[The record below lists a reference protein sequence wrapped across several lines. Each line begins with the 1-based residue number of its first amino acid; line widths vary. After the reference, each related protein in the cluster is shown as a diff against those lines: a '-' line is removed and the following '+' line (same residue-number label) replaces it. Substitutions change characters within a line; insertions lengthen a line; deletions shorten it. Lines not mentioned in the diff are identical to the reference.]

1 MAKVNIGNKVNFD
14 VGTPMSVGT
23 DVRVGNMST
32 LDYVLAR
39 RAQLREQILK
49 EEEAARQ
56 TQEDADAEAEK
67 TAEAIKEEVSKP
79 KTDNQKE
86 PEVKPDSERSTNV
99 VKDDSSNLIT
109 RDANGF
115 LKVKSVKT
123 LDELNTN
130 ASAVVKSLYNDYL
143 LGKISAQQFAWSA
156 KDLVREQEKK
166 SLLSDYNAKLFGVDD
181 GKKRSNPYRDA
192 LKSVINDINDNN
204 SKLASSPGASLENA
218 NLVAQNDALISAI
231 TPLTRSNSI
240 GGTPVTAD
248 RRQEAKAAVDD
259 LNATADSIANQIGEI
274 SDAYGFE
281 GQDFQ
286 EYSNALLQRDNEGK
300 TVVDR
305 IAEAEQT
312 IGQLRSGTYVGE
324 NGARLTNAEA
334 RIAADDMQKNVDSM
348 KQNLISSLPKFGSY
362 ENIVKFTREASSIAD
377 AKNAAK
383 KKADAY
389 GAEYA
394 DVFADDAE
402 TQYRSDVENPYAK
415 NLLAYAS
422 TMSATDPGLAIEAS
436 MQQARVAAQ
445 EKKQINPYIT
455 QLFGKHKSA
464 ALSKYFDIRVTR
476 ATLEREKKR
485 VLNEK
490 AANDERRWEQYKKV
504 YGEDGILPEST
515 RKFIASHYDFEAD
528 DQDKAVAQSE
538 LDATYTIG
546 ESLDR
551 QLEYLDKAL
560 ILTDD
565 SGRLAKTFAG
575 LKNYGFDHWTTR
587 LGEILLVGAPKYWD
601 EGIGDILRKQKR
613 GELLTENEKLALK
626 SVYDKQRLEYF
637 TPVLKEQGD
646 VDMDSWSN
654 PYTQGAAGIEM
665 AGFALPIMAENW
677 LARGATKVFQL
688 LGRYGSA
695 MVGNLGKAGKAAG
708 YTLEGVSTVGEY
720 GSRLM
725 SGEMYDK
732 LSSITYKALTRSGK
746 IKNDALRRA
755 VAVTSG
761 SIGKASS
768 IAAGGY
774 VEMNTIGRGMWKQN
788 FNNWEAGMMSAKT
801 LDDGTVE
808 YSNTYF
814 TDADGNAID
823 TVEEAERAADL
834 ETFGEYASERTGF
847 MFDGLLGA
855 ASRKIGLSRLVPGIL
870 GDISRKLT
878 KLSGG
883 TVSSIPGEFL
893 EEVSNNIF
901 QAAVGMNDWES
912 VVDGSQNLNT
922 FMHLAIA
929 MLQQQAFTGVIGGMY
944 NFGATKVKTA
954 RQLSQSR
961 DILREQYMKAHEG
974 VETAAKDFE
983 ALLPKLNDML
993 KSSIQN
999 NSMLSSDERIADI
1012 NGSNNLFGT
1021 KEMLDLFG
1029 LNKSPEGYTNRDR
1042 VLLGA
1047 ISQYAGIYAL
1057 GHMTK
1062 SAIANN
1068 IVNNLSNIKG
1078 RSYNQIISSMGG
1090 WLTKKDDETNHT
1102 LMIRDENGVEINTG
1116 IRFNV
1121 DENGD
1126 ATPVN
1131 SDDMKHGINFNM
1143 ASAFLNRGEKGSMS
1157 IDRNLSDKSKKKLE
1171 LLRSFFVL
1179 QRNALVKNA
1188 FIYQTLAETGRLD
1201 GVLGKVDD
1209 DVKSNTVGKLRAKIS
1224 NFFGG
1229 SYEKLNKFDD
1239 QTWVDTSAADR
1250 DLLRKMPSE
1259 IEYAR
1264 RFASSSAMAMNS
1276 DRFNRIFKLLGAE
1289 SDFEKKAVVAN
1300 IFANDR
1306 LKQAN
1311 ESNMFVARTGM
1322 FDALSNDKATTDR
1335 LDSIIDSIMDDI
1347 SIAKS
1352 SGVISE
1358 ADKVKLFG
1366 LGLKLES
1373 EYNAKKL
1380 RRVLLSTMVDR
1391 LIAQQLKRNH
1401 ASISGFTDGIEN
1413 VLNSKI
1419 TNLSAIL
1426 EAEGFDGMSLV
1437 SSDIDKMLDSSI
1449 NNAVRK
1455 QFNDVTL
1462 KDHAANFIN
1471 SYINNLIISGKVSR
1485 DKEINKILDNIYKA
1499 GFITDADISGFAFG
1513 NFSVL
1518 SELERRNG
1526 SNAATLLNDL
1536 KRELNFNISEHPNID
1551 FTELYTEL
1559 INNMIG
1565 DNLGL
1570 NRDSVIKA
1578 LNDVDLSK
1586 LGNDA
1591 AMLIE
1596 LVREELKLD
1605 NNRAIAPIDAYIK
1618 NTGDLIDQ
1626 IKAEH
1631 DKRRLDVL
1639 NKMVRQATRFSNTLQ
1654 FELFDEPEHV
1664 EEEEVV
1670 GSAEDGE
1677 SEAKGLEEKAPA
1689 ETIEETPA
1697 ETTEEQPVEE
1707 VQEEEVS
1714 VDEEAEEPVKN
1725 PGEEST
1731 EEPGDGE
1738 TEESNEDLEAVQ
1750 FATELNEIAS
1760 SITSD
1765 AIENPDFVDGII
1777 DQMFDLIAS
1786 MPESANNAFSRI
1798 RNKLE
1803 EAGAD
1808 ITAFNGAVFARS
1820 QKDSIDIPMLT
1831 NEFAA
1836 QVDLSEKFS
1845 EADVKKSHLST
1856 FLYYTTETKG
1866 AFFSYFGKD
1875 GVHTNDGRIKYHLR
1889 VGGRDANIKDIED
1902 TLSSISEALSELE
1915 SATKDDI
1922 DGIIGRLRDLSI
1934 IISIDIE
1941 ILDGGRFVK
1950 CGSLFG
1956 NEVIE
1961 SVKETSEKNGTESP
1975 VMRFMEDR
1983 DEIINLARSRESLL
1997 SNILQLNQANPG
2009 TDVLK
2014 VVSPASINAYFPRE
2028 DVEKTS
2034 STDKNSP
2041 LNLKNNANLTT
2052 SNVYMVSST
2061 SDGITTLKS
2070 INKENT
2076 TSVESDSLG
2085 QSEFVYVRG
2094 NSNTVGSGDVIAFQG
2109 SNIGRL
2115 NNVATTDSAYD
2126 FVRFIYMN
2134 MYDSDGK
2141 VRSESHMKE
2150 FFEYLNRFILTE
2162 NLHAVS
2168 NGINIGALRSLRDA
2182 AVSANKDFVTI
2193 NDTKVSIDK
2202 INEAL
2207 SNFEYNTSIYIS
2219 ATKDGMSISLKY
2231 IDGNRELQTVTR
2243 NFAANDFVGD
2253 NARLSNAE
2261 SDDNNKYLD
2270 ILDTIYKHFAIN
2282 LNKANFDSDITVDQ
2296 IAKFTGDENVVGIT
2310 NGEIDEFNFIPGVV
2324 TLSAN
2329 VKDGR
2334 INVANAMQGSG
2345 AFICGSTIDENGNV
2359 KTQDNPRVYLTGAK
2373 LSVDLGNV
2381 IPTTSKRRNDDEEF
2395 DKGKSTQ
2402 VGSSTQSIEYS
2413 SEQEQ
2418 VIASIK
2424 ETEANSTLDHNDK
2437 SRVHVTGL
2445 VAGKAESTNDAASGF
2460 SGADAAVGT
2469 ICDSLYRE
2477 AFAGLKKDGS
2487 IKVDGLFEIKADGTV
2502 VLDSD
2507 GFNIDKL
2514 FSEGDRTITGQYSI
2528 DPETLEEFAA
2538 KPRREQIKGFVK
2550 FLVSNYIVY
2559 YKSGSSDPQNPIK
2572 LDKFTTDSAATEGSV
2587 NTAIEYA
2594 ESYIV
2599 DMARQIFSDVKSL
2612 NIEPGDIVRTVE
2624 SRSVNGV
2631 LMVDG
2636 RENFYDGP
2644 KVALELLSS
2653 ADGRFPDMRVQG
2665 ELDMEIVKKNGH
2677 VIIVDFKKYNPSN
2690 REPLENACAPKGKY
2704 NNQLNVYRL
2713 GRERTNGANV
2723 DSTYVMGIPVAPLGD
2738 NLFTFVPS
2746 NDNLFKINKVD
2757 PEVKLENGD
2766 KFIITN
2772 DGVIPSDGTP
2782 GQNNNQATTVGENK
2796 DPFRGIKNIGRLRHK
2811 VDDGLPYDPVDKSI
2825 IKVDAFG
2832 RKYIEIS
2839 DVMNAIRSADT
2850 LSYAILKTIV
2860 DKAKSNGVDA
2870 VYVTDIMNSFG
2881 ETRTIVIDGRPSSRI
2896 SIDRTT
2902 LDNKKRFAT
2911 TLLHEMIHAS
2921 LSGFVVRPMDN
2932 KMKSLY
2938 DDFLEYSASSNSSK
2952 ATALR
2957 IIVTDFEE
2965 FMAEIGNDA
2974 SIYDF
2979 VKWRRNNNLKKKGV
2993 PDVVINIYNKLLDLI
3008 DKITSFLGLGSVS
3021 TKRTKR
3027 IVFNE
3032 IMKYISNRD
3041 NNSAIEGA
3049 SDGTTIRSRANTSS
3063 EWDAIVLGD
3072 GIANSIKRIIA
3083 NGNVDSLSGQDKY
3096 AVVFFASLLSSYRTK
3111 AGIYYLAKEM
3121 RALNAKING
3130 NSLNKEDVRAIIKL
3144 FDTYLTINYPAE
3156 YKASSEINER
3166 LSKIIRSLSESN
3178 NGKIDE
3184 EALLNTII
3192 TTSRHTKGGDKL
3204 MDAFNEFIA
3213 AMESISKITSGADQ
3227 DVNAR
3232 INGLINDINRGYVD
3246 GIVSINKGIS
3256 IVSKIYD
3263 VNGDSNMQPSS
3274 IHDLVTSA
3282 IGGDY
3287 SALRHI
3293 KTRSEAVAAIKSICA
3308 PIVKI
3313 LFYNNES
3320 TKIRLDFISHFI
3332 NEKLETIL
3340 YDVTTSGE
3348 EYDVNSIRILENLSD
3363 LKRLID
3369 SGDSFIIDVVKD
3381 AVDEMSKALEVSN
3394 DKRVANSL
3402 DDIIQYKEE
3411 DIPALQSMSDRL
3423 KIILSTTPAIEVA
3436 NGKYRFK
3443 RNKDTDFIEA
3453 SDLELVY
3460 RCLVNRVGGFSRMS
3474 EFVGKLIDGIN
3485 STNNNDE
3492 RCILIGILMMIGNS
3506 TVYDSLDNSIKK
3518 AINDKLSED
3527 VIANL
3532 YKYYVAISSSSRLND
3547 QHIALL
3553 LNFMNREKLVSINTT
3568 ISNKRNNGVVV
3579 ESNHKQSTDE
3589 ASAIMKSINNNV
3601 LHSILTKLEIDGY
3614 DPTNADDYEKI
3625 VNEVDAIHGMVPKN
3639 RDISISNLIEVIDTL
3654 GLSFL
3659 DTDGVNAN
3667 DVRSL
3672 INLTLESLKSAL
3684 VFDRIIAANGL
3695 YTESDGTAV
3704 TALTPMYSNNITRY
3718 DEVPTTVN
3726 IKNTRNEYNKVST
3739 KARNVVKSI
3748 SNSRLMYFE
3757 AVTLNANGDRIQ
3769 LDKPS
3774 NFVESKLKKA
3784 KKDADYRGC
3793 QFTDN
3798 YGKRVTANSI
3808 VAFDDQ
3814 MIVAH
3819 IGTVSDTRSGS
3830 TTNGNDYNKR
3840 NAIDLICSKF
3850 RALLDGAIP
3859 LPTMSS
3865 NGFGEVICS
3874 KHITS
3879 VADGRKNWINGLFN
3893 VSGDDITLTN
3903 AAYNELANRALVE
3916 ITQAESAVA
3925 DINEL
3930 LNSGNEDDI
3939 NNRIDR
3945 LQKVYHH
3952 NGVII
3957 KNNKVTDIKFG
3968 NGVKLPRFGT
3978 TSTLVKSDRI
3988 VNGKTQVFYP
3998 DVLIDF
4004 NAVISDIISAE
4015 NVEPSNKIQALLA
4028 VYKISRAV
4036 YDGSICNKAVQ
4047 EDVRDAMN
4055 RIGEFA
4061 NKSNLEYAIGV
4072 ISQTTLEPMELKRYI
4087 FKGMLRN
4094 LRANSKDMLK
4104 RYGIINEDGDVR
4116 EILPGVRWFDP
4127 NDTQTAEETYTHIN
4141 QNNLD
4146 DYLYLIEALNLIG
4159 TVDFENF
4166 FSTPLS
4172 LFKDPVDQTKRYQ
4185 SLMST
4190 GTEPVVIEF
4199 DHTAGNDNV
4208 SNDTAKDLSSLDF
4221 TYASI
4226 SDIKVGEREDGDN
4239 NLISVGNEKI
4249 GMRAMFR
4256 EYAENLYAESK
4267 FDGETQEERDRL
4279 KNKAIDDFV
4288 KLRMDAICGNRSI
4301 ASSDGACFI
4310 TMNGLRKYLKKEGRW
4325 TGEQIDKFFEAVKK
4339 GNEFSDPEI
4348 KEMYVNIVL
4357 SPMKLVYVGDRYEY
4371 ESGQTGSQ
4379 DESAIVYKNPS
4390 STKTKILKMAVFPLL
4405 PSMCKEGSVGR
4416 RIAEMADKAGI
4427 EIIGDSEIEKAGGT
4441 RPADVFEVNKDDKN
4455 IITEKTD
4462 GTGLRLQRIRAQF
4475 LRRQLET
4482 NPHEDDERKLGTQ
4495 MMLMIL
4501 ADLAGVE
4508 IKTSDGTIKPG
4519 SEVRNGV
4526 LRKIGDL
4533 ADTEMKRML
4542 DRWIIYDHGVPHIS
4556 TNTLK
4561 EILRSTAIE
4570 HQLGQDIMQQIRR
4583 IGEDNAVPLSALVN
4597 SALFQSKLMAIA
4609 RDSVQ
4614 SITSNG
4620 GAFIQ
4625 VPQTLFRKIGESA
4638 DRLKLVNKHNAME
4651 CIVSVNAFRS
4661 ILESVDWDA
4670 WRESKGRDKSGR
4682 PYSINEAREFLM
4694 ENNLIGEN
4702 AKANAVGYRIPTQSK
4717 ASTLA
4722 ISVKDIVGSE
4732 CGDII
4737 VLPDGYIAI
4746 TGSDFDIDKLYFAIK
4761 SYNVTKDKDGNQV
4774 VIDVD
4779 SRVRYIEGRMAELRR
4794 NLGMEQYSD
4803 SSNEI
4808 NREINELNRE
4818 LLSLRSKQIASSI
4831 LEDYID
4837 VLTSSSQFVDTHTTI
4852 DSGSMIFKQKTSGL
4866 IDRLKVSYSG
4876 VRRSVTSSKD
4886 DDGND
4891 VKKDI
4896 LLYHNSIA
4904 YQVNKKLENAGAKYG
4919 IGPFAKASVNHVLA
4933 QVAELRLSSSAPKGN
4948 DSAKMIVGGVDSL
4961 HDEVAR
4967 DGVKI
4972 SDWLSYFI
4980 NAHVD
4985 AAKDPYIL
4993 DFNVNKA
5000 TWSAACLMLRA
5011 GFGQQTL
5018 FVLSQESIRVMSAA
5032 KEFAEACSVTD
5043 GRKNKYT
5050 KEADYISSYIDSAFN
5065 ELEAADKGNIHS
5077 DKDCNWIYS
5086 HLKDRS
5092 ITDMNGVK
5100 HTQQGMFTGSKK
5112 KRRINSKF
5120 NVSSTPDFG
5129 ETDPFYRIFFGN
5141 DGGRYIEIVR
5151 KDENGKPINDEKGK
5165 PVSDVVFINNQM
5177 SLLEAM
5183 ANLRASKENSVEYE
5197 VVDNGK
5203 TVKKTLT
5210 RSQYIV
5216 YQLGLMCA
5224 FQKLNTV
5231 GKALDT
5237 VVNTCQVEQGKTG
5250 TNFHEFNRYKDGIAD
5265 AVTSSSKYIDNVTD
5279 IYTKTHL
5286 FDKILTID
5294 NIVTS
5299 LMNGT
5304 SVATTGQSSNVI
5316 REIIERT
5323 GNKYGNRKVANR
5335 VSSFIENELLLEAIG
5350 LDNDTVLQSMSNK
5363 LLKNTMTKI
5372 VTGNDLASLKI
5383 LDNDER
5389 KALGLIQIGTLMA
5402 DGNTLYVPT
5411 RFKTDISST
5420 DIELIKSAL
5429 DKLYKSDGYAYEDEY
5444 YIYSYKDFVEDL
5456 VVSSLYSGGIIK
5468 SGNGVFEIIS
5478 PWCFTVI
5485 NDMIKNQNGSGDNIS
5500 IGDKQMNIA
5509 NGKTANGEEG
5519 KDFGTVA
5526 NAIRMIAKYGYTRD
5540 MLFRYVNASIDKD
5553 SPFELPELRL
5563 GKIGRMSDEAKTP
5576 VIGLATT
5583 GLPIMFSS
5591 SNKSLSNRS
5600 IVRMNKG
5607 TRSKIYMKVMTI
5619 NGGKDYAPFVKVTS
5633 DFNVNTG
5640 STTYNASVKEGSSV
5654 DTYVFVE
5661 VPKYYYNGG
5670 GRVVNGADKL
5680 ANGEHL
5686 EQIDAFEKL
5695 ITAKGDNVGDAVFE
5709 YMNFLY
5715 SKYIR
5720 IAENANDEGDY
5731 MSPKTRSLNTTLKNM
5746 VKEFESG
5753 ESSIV
5758 LPLAIDK
5765 VNYDISNAFKI
5776 RRLNE
5781 RTETF
5786 AKDPDYVYSYN
5797 GDYNIAPGIGT
5808 MLLVREF
5815 FSQYLNAITSD
5826 FIYTSDYNVFAS
5838 KLNYILNMIPH
5849 VPYSNGSDM
5858 FNIDIDN
5865 TITSIKKKIDGMA
5878 ENGQFN
5884 NDIKSTLKS
5893 SLDGIA
5899 GAINDRKVANTK
5911 ETVSVRPVDSEYTG
5925 EFDSSD
5931 FDYQSYK
5938 DFLADK
5944 ENSDET
5950 EINRN
5955 AVQEQINN
5963 CKR

>member
-1 MAKVNIGNKVNFD
+1 MAKINVGNRVNVD
-14 VGTPMSVGT
+14 VGTPVTIGSN
-23 DVRVGNMST
+23 VRVGNMST
-32 LDYVLAR
+32 LDYVMAR
-39 RAQLREQILK
+39 RAQLREQRLK
-49 EEEAARQ
+49 EEEAAIQRQ
-56 TQEDADAEAEK
+56 EDAEAEVEE
-67 TAEAIKEEVSKP
+67 TTEAIKEEVSKP
-79 KTDNQKE
+79 KTEDKKE
-86 PEVKPDSERSTNV
+86 PEVKPDSERSINV
-99 VKDDSSNLIT
+99 VKDDNSNLIT

-156 KDLVREQEKK
+156 KDLIREQEKN
-166 SLLSDYNAKLFGVDD
+166 SLLSNYNAKLFGVDY
-181 GKKRSNPYRDA
+181 GKKKSNPYRDA
-192 LKSVINDINDNN
+192 LKSVISDINDNN
-204 SKLASSPGASLENA
+204 SRLASSPGASLENA

-240 GGTPVTAD
+240 GGTSVTAD

-259 LNATADSIANQIGEI
+259 LNATADSIANQIGDI

-281 GQDFQ
+281 GREFQ

-312 IGQLRSGTYVGE
+312 IGQLRNGTYVGE

-394 DVFADDAE
+394 DVFA
-402 TQYRSDVENPYAK
+402 SD
-415 NLLAYAS
+415 
-422 TMSATDPGLAIEAS
+422 
-436 MQQARVAAQ
+436 VAAQ
-445 EKKQINPYIT
+445 KESDIKNIAATNPMAFSAMAADDPLAMQEIGLSQARALEVERRQINPYIT
-455 QLFGKHKSA
+455 QLFGKYKSA
-464 ALSKYFDIRVTR
+464 ALSKYLDVSVTR
-476 ATLEREKKR
+476 ATLEREKER
-485 VLNEK
+485 VLNKK

-515 RKFIASHYDFEAD
+515 RKFIASHYDFEAG

-565 SGRLAKTFAG
+565 SGRIAKTIEG
-575 LKNYGFDHWTTR
+575 TGNYAFDHWTTR

-637 TPVLKEQGD
+637 TPILKEQGD

-732 LSSITYKALTRSGK
+732 LSRITYKALTRSGK

-755 VAVTSG
+755 IAVTSG
-761 SIGKASS
+761 GIGKASS
-768 IAAGGY
+768 IVAGGY

-814 TDADGNAID
+814 TDADGNSID

-878 KLSGG
+878 RISGG

-893 EEVSNNIF
+893 EEVANNIF
-901 QAAVGMNDWES
+901 QAAVGMNDWKS
-912 VVDGSQNLNT
+912 VIDGSQNLNT

-929 MLQQQAFTGVIGGMY
+929 MLQQQAFTRVIGGMY
-944 NFGATKVKTA
+944 NFGATKVKIA

-974 VETAAKDFE
+974 VDTAAKDFE
-983 ALLPKLNDML
+983 SLLPKLNDML

-1029 LNKSPEGYTNRDR
+1029 LNKSPEEYTNRDR

-1068 IVNNLSNIKG
+1068 VINNLSNIKG

-1116 IRFNV
+1116 IQFNV

-1131 SDDMKHGINFNM
+1131 SDDIKHGINFNM

-1157 IDRNLSDKSKKKLE
+1157 VDRSLSDKSKKKLE

-1179 QRNALVKNA
+1179 QRNAMVKNA

-1201 GVLGKVDD
+1201 GVLGKVDN
-1209 DVKSNTVGKLRAKIS
+1209 DVRSNTVGKLRAKVS

-1239 QTWVDTSAADR
+1239 QTWVDTSAADK

-1264 RFASSSAMAMNS
+1264 RFASSSTMVMNS

-1311 ESNMFVARTGM
+1311 ESNMFVARTSM
-1322 FDALSNDKATTDR
+1322 FDTLSNDKATADR
-1335 LDSIIDSIMDDI
+1335 LNSIVDSIMDDI
-1347 SIAKS
+1347 SRAKS
-1352 SGVISE
+1352 SGAISE
-1358 ADKVKLFG
+1358 ADKVKLFN

-1373 EYNAKKL
+1373 EYNTKKL
-1380 RRVLLSTMVDR
+1380 RRILLSTMVDR

-1413 VLNSKI
+1413 VLNSKMI
-1419 TNLSAIL
+1419 KLSDIL
-1426 EAEGFDGMSLV
+1426 ESEGFDGISLI

-1455 QFNDVTL
+1455 QFNNVTL
-1462 KDHAANFIN
+1462 KDHAANFVN

-1499 GFITDADISGFAFG
+1499 GFITDADISGFTFG

-1518 SELERRNG
+1518 SDLERRNG
-1526 SNAATLLNDL
+1526 SNAAKLLNDL
-1536 KRELNFNISEHPNID
+1536 KRDLNFNLAEHPDID
-1551 FTELYTEL
+1551 FTELYAEL
-1559 INNMIG
+1559 IKNMIG

-1578 LNDVDLSK
+1578 LNEVDLSK
-1586 LGNDA
+1586 LGKDTA
-1591 AMLIE
+1591 ALIE
-1596 LVREELKLD
+1596 VIREELKLD
-1605 NNRAIAPIDAYIK
+1605 SNRAIAPIDAYIK

-1654 FELFDEPEHV
+1654 FETFGETEQNA
-1664 EEEEVV
+1664 EEEIV

-1677 SEAKGLEEKAPA
+1677 NEAKEPEEKASVEVVENA
-1689 ETIEETPA
+1689 ST
-1697 ETTEEQPVEE
+1697 ETTEEPHVEE
-1707 VQEEEVS
+1707 APEEVE
-1714 VDEEAEEPVKN
+1714 D
-1725 PGEEST
+1725 ST

-1738 TEESNEDLEAVQ
+1738 IEEPNEDQDAIQ
-1750 FATELNEIAS
+1750 FATELDEIAS
-1760 SITSD
+1760 SINSD
-1765 AIENPDFVDGII
+1765 SIENPDFVDGII
-1777 DQMFDLIAS
+1777 DQMFKLIAS
-1786 MPESANNAFSRI
+1786 MPENANNAFSKI
-1798 RNKLE
+1798 RAKLE
-1803 EAGAD
+1803 EVGAD

-1831 NEFAA
+1831 SEFAA

-1856 FLYYTTETKG
+1856 FLYYTTETKDV
-1866 AFFSYFGKD
+1866 FFSYFGKE
-1875 GVHTNDGRIKYHLR
+1875 GIHPNDGRIKYHLR
-1889 VGGRDANIKDIED
+1889 VNGGDANIKDIED
-1902 TLSSISEALSELE
+1902 ALGLISTTLRRLE
-1915 SATKDDI
+1915 SATEDNI
-1922 DGIIGRLRDLSI
+1922 NGIIDELLEYSTK
-1934 IISIDIE
+1934 ISVDIE
-1941 ILDGGRFVK
+1941 ILDGGKFVK

-1961 SVKETSEKNGTESP
+1961 SVRKTGEEYGTESP
-1975 VMRFMEDR
+1975 VERFMKDR

-1997 SNILQLNQANPG
+1997 SSILQLSQANPG

-2014 VVSPASINAYFPRE
+2014 VISPASKNSYFPRE
-2028 DVEKTS
+2028 DVEKTP
-2034 STDKNSP
+2034 STDENSP
-2041 LNLKNNANLTT
+2041 LNPKNNADLTT
-2052 SNVYMVSST
+2052 SNVYMVSSV
-2061 SDGITTLKS
+2061 SEGITTIKS
-2070 INKENT
+2070 INQNNT
-2076 TSVESDSLG
+2076 TTVESDSLG

-2094 NSNTVGSGDVIAFQG
+2094 NSNTIGSGDIVAFQG

-2115 NNVATTDSAYD
+2115 NNVATTESAYD
-2126 FVRFIYMN
+2126 FVRFIFKN

-2141 VRSESHMKE
+2141 VRSESHKKE

-2182 AVSANKDFVTI
+2182 AVSANKDYVTI
-2193 NDTKVSIDK
+2193 NDTRVSVDK

-2207 SNFEYNTSIYIS
+2207 SNLEYNTSIYIS
-2219 ATKDGMSISLKY
+2219 TTKDGMSISLKY
-2231 IDGNRELQTVTR
+2231 IDKNGELQTVTR
-2243 NFAANDFVGD
+2243 NFTANDFVSD
-2253 NARLSNAE
+2253 NEILSTAE

-2282 LNKANFDSDITVDQ
+2282 LNKANFDSDISVDK
-2296 IAKFTGDENVVGIT
+2296 IAKFTGDESIKDVTNV
-2310 NGEIDEFNFIPGVV
+2310 EIDEFNFIPGAV

-2329 VKDGR
+2329 IKDGK
-2334 INVANAMQGSG
+2334 INVASAMQNSG
-2345 AFICGSTIDENGNV
+2345 AFICGSTIDESGNI

-2373 LSVDLGNV
+2373 LNVDLGNV
-2381 IPTTSKRRNDDEEF
+2381 VTSKRRNSGEEA
-2395 DKGKSTQ
+2395 KSTP
-2402 VGSSTQSIEYS
+2402 VGSSSQSLEYN

-2424 ETEANSTLDHNDK
+2424 ETEANSTLDHDDK

-2469 ICDSLYRE
+2469 ICDALYRE

-2487 IKVDGLFEIKADGTV
+2487 VKVDGLFEVKADGTV

-2507 GFNIDKL
+2507 GFDINKL
-2514 FSEGDRTITGQYSI
+2514 FGKEDRTITGQYSI
-2528 DPETLEEFAA
+2528 APETLEEFAD

-2559 YKSGSSDPQNPIK
+2559 SKSGLSDPENPIK
-2572 LDKFTTDSAATEGSV
+2572 LDELTTDSAATDVSV

-2594 ESYIV
+2594 ASYVV

-2612 NIEPGDIVRTVE
+2612 NIGPDDIVRTVE

-2631 LMVDG
+2631 LMVNG
-2636 RENFYDGP
+2636 EENFYDGP
-2644 KVALELLSS
+2644 KVALELPSS
-2653 ADGRFPDMRVQG
+2653 SDGRFPEMRVQG
-2665 ELDMEIVKKNGH
+2665 ELDMEIVKKDGH
-2677 VIIVDFKKYNPSN
+2677 VIIVDFKKYNPSK
-2690 REPLENACAPKGKY
+2690 RGPLENACAPKGKY

-2713 GRERTNGANV
+2713 GRERTNGAKV
-2723 DSTYVMGIPVAPLGD
+2723 DSTYVMGIPVAPLGN
-2738 NLFTFVPS
+2738 NLFTFAPS
-2746 NDNLFKINKVD
+2746 NNNLFKIDRVD

-2766 KFIITN
+2766 KFIITD
-2772 DGVIPSDGTP
+2772 DGVVPADGTP
-2782 GQNNNQATTVGENK
+2782 GQNSNQASTVGEVR
-2796 DPFRGIKNIGRLRHK
+2796 DPLRGAHGRLRYK
-2811 VDDGLPYDPVDKSI
+2811 VDDGLPYDPIDKSI
-2825 IKVDAFG
+2825 IKVDSFG
-2832 RKYIEIS
+2832 RKYIEMN

-2860 DKAKSNGVDA
+2860 DKAKANGVDA
-2870 VYVTDIMNSFG
+2870 VYVTDIVNSFG
-2881 ETRTIVIDGRPSSRI
+2881 ETRTVVLNGKPSSRI

-2902 LDNKKRFAT
+2902 LDNKKRFAV

-2921 LSGFVVRPMDN
+2921 LSGFVVRQKDN

-2957 IIVTDFEE
+2957 MIVTDFEE

-2993 PDVVINIYNKLLDLI
+2993 PGIIINVYNKLLDII
-3008 DKITSFLGLGSVS
+3008 DKISSFLGLGNVS

-3041 NNSAIEGA
+3041 NNSSIEGA
-3049 SDGTTIRSRANTSS
+3049 SDGITIRSRANTSN
-3063 EWDAIVLGD
+3063 EWYAIVLDRGK
-3072 GIANSIKRIIA
+3072 ANSVKKVMA
-3083 NGNVDSLSGQDKY
+3083 NDNIDSLDDQDQR

-3111 AGIYYLAKEM
+3111 SGISDLANKV
-3121 RALNAKING
+3121 RSLNTKING
-3130 NSLNKEDVRAIIKL
+3130 NSLNKSDARAIIKL
-3144 FDTYLTINYPAE
+3144 FDTYLTINYPTE
-3156 YKASSEINER
+3156 DERSSKINER
-3166 LSKIIRSLSESN
+3166 LSRIISSISYGN
-3178 NGKIDE
+3178 NGKVDE
-3184 EALLNTII
+3184 ETLLNTII
-3192 TTSRHTKGGDKL
+3192 IASRSTGGEDKL
-3204 MDAFNEFIA
+3204 KDAFNDFAA
-3213 AMESISKITSGADQ
+3213 AMESISKVTSGGNN
-3227 DVNAR
+3227 DVDAR
-3232 INGLINDINRGYVD
+3232 INGLINDINNGWID
-3246 GIVSINKGIS
+3246 GIISINKGIS

-3263 VNGDSNMQPSS
+3263 VNRDSNMQPSS

-3293 KTRSEAVAAIKSICA
+3293 KTRPEAVAAIKSICA

-3313 LFYNNES
+3313 LFYNNEA
-3320 TKIRLDFISHFI
+3320 TKIRLDFISRLI
-3332 NEKLETIL
+3332 NEKLDTIL
-3340 YDVTTSGE
+3340 YDINANGE
-3348 EYDVNSIRILENLSD
+3348 KYDASLIRILENLSD

-3369 SGDSFIIDVVKD
+3369 SGDSFIVDVVKD

-3411 DIPALQSMSDRL
+3411 DIPALQAMSDRL
-3423 KIILSTTPAIEVA
+3423 KIILSTTPAIEVV
-3436 NGKYRFK
+3436 NNEYRFK

-3460 RCLVNRVGGFSRMS
+3460 GCLVNRVGGFSRMS
-3474 EFVGKLIDGIN
+3474 EFVSKLIEGIN
-3485 STNNNDE
+3485 STNSNDE

-3506 TVYDSLDNSIKK
+3506 TVYDSLDRSIRN

-3527 VIANL
+3527 KIAGL
-3532 YKYYVAISSSSRLND
+3532 YKSYVSISSSARLND

-3579 ESNHKQSTDE
+3579 ESNHKQSTTE
-3589 ASAIMKSINNNV
+3589 ASAIMKSINSNV
-3601 LHSILTKLEIDGY
+3601 LHSILTKLKIDSY
-3614 DPTNADDYEKI
+3614 DPTNADDYGNI
-3625 VNEVDAIHGMVPKN
+3625 VDEIDAILKMVSKDK
-3639 RDISISNLIEVIDTL
+3639 DISISNLIKVIDTL

-3659 DTDGVNAN
+3659 DTDGVSAN
-3667 DVRSL
+3667 DARSL
-3672 INLTLESLKSAL
+3672 INLTLESLKNAL
-3684 VFDRIIAANGL
+3684 MFDHVVAANGL
-3695 YTESDGTAV
+3695 YTESDGPAV

-3718 DEVPTTVN
+3718 DEAPAFIGNVKG
-3726 IKNTRNEYNKVST
+3726 IRDEYNKASI
-3739 KARNVVKSI
+3739 KARNIVKSI
-3748 SNSRLMYFE
+3748 ANSRLMYFE

-3798 YGKRVTANSI
+3798 NGKRVTANSI

-3819 IGTVSDTRSGS
+3819 IGTVSDTRAGS

-3840 NAIDLICSKF
+3840 NAIDLICSRF
-3850 RALLDGAIP
+3850 RELLDGAIP

-3879 VADGRKNWINGLFN
+3879 VADGRKSWINGLFN
-3893 VSGDDITLTN
+3893 VSNSDITLTN

-3930 LNSGNEDDI
+3930 LKSGNEDDI
-3939 NNRIDR
+3939 NERIDR

-3952 NGVII
+3952 NGVTVEDG
-3957 KNNKVTDIKFG
+3957 KVTDINFG

-3978 TSTLVKSDRI
+3978 TSTLVKSERI

-4015 NVEPSNKIQALLA
+4015 NVGPSNKIQALLA
-4028 VYKISRAV
+4028 VYKIARAV
-4036 YDGSICNKAVQ
+4036 YDGSICNKGVKAEVN
-4047 EDVRDAMN
+4047 DAMN
-4055 RIGEFA
+4055 RIGEIA

-4072 ISQTTLEPMELKRYI
+4072 ISQMTLEPMDLKRCI

-4104 RYGIINEDGDVR
+4104 RYGLINEDGDVM

-4141 QNNLD
+4141 QDNLD
-4146 DYLYLIEALNLIG
+4146 DYLSLIEALNLIG

-4199 DHTAGNDNV
+4199 DHTTGNDNV
-4208 SNDTAKDLSSLDF
+4208 SSDTTKDLSSLDF

-4239 NLISVGNEKI
+4239 NLISVGDNKY

-4256 EYAENLYAESK
+4256 EYAENLYDKAE

-4301 ASSDGACFI
+4301 ASADGACFI
-4310 TMNGLRKYLKKEGRW
+4310 TMKGLRKYLKKEGRW
-4325 TGEQIDKFFEAVKK
+4325 TGEQIDKFFEAVKN

-4371 ESGQTGSQ
+4371 ESGQPGNQ
-4379 DESAIVYKNPS
+4379 DENAIIHKNPA

-4441 RPADVFEVNKDDKN
+4441 RPADVFEVDKNDKN

-4519 SEVRNGV
+4519 SDVRNGV
-4526 LRKIGDL
+4526 LKKIGDL

-4542 DRWIIYDHGVPHIS
+4542 DKWIIHDNGVPHIS

-4583 IGEDNAVPLSALVN
+4583 IGSDNAVPLSALVN

-4625 VPQTLFRKIGESA
+4625 VPQTLFRKIGEST

-4670 WRESKGRDKSGR
+4670 WRESKGRERSGR
-4682 PYSINEAREFLM
+4682 PYSINEAREFLK

-4779 SRVRYIEGRMAELRR
+4779 SRVRNIEGRMAELRR

-4803 SSNEI
+4803 NSDEI
-4808 NREINELNRE
+4808 KKEINELNRE
-4818 LLSLRSKQIASSI
+4818 LLSLKSKQIASSI
-4831 LEDYID
+4831 LDDYID

-4852 DSGSMIFKQKTSGL
+4852 DSGSMIFKQQTSGL

-4876 VRRSVTSSKD
+4876 VRRSVTSSRD

-4933 QVAELRLSSSAPKGN
+4933 QVAELRLSSSAPNGT

-5018 FVLSQESIRVMSAA
+5018 FVLSQESIRVMSSA

-5043 GRKNKYT
+5043 GRKNKYA
-5050 KEADYISSYIDSAFN
+5050 KEADYISSYIDAAFN
-5065 ELEAADKGNIHS
+5065 ELETADKENIHS

-5086 HLKDRS
+5086 HLKERS
-5092 ITDMNGVK
+5092 VTDLNGVK

-5120 NVSSTPDFG
+5120 NVSSTPDHG
-5129 ETDPFYRIFFGN
+5129 ETDPFYSIFFGN
-5141 DGGRYIEIVR
+5141 DGGRYIEIKRRDKDGNVI
-5151 KDENGKPINDEKGK
+5151 KDENRK
-5165 PVSDVVFINNQM
+5165 PVSDVVFMNNQM

-5183 ANLRASKENSVEYE
+5183 AKFRASNGNDVKYD
-5197 VVDNGK
+5197 VVDNGN
-5203 TVKKTLT
+5203 TVAKTLT

-5224 FQKLNTV
+5224 FQKLNAV

-5265 AVTSSSKYIDNVTD
+5265 AVTSSSRYIDNVTD

-5304 SVATTGQSSNVI
+5304 SVATTGQSSNII

-5350 LDNDTVLQSMSNK
+5350 LDNDTVLKSMSNK
-5363 LLKNTMTKI
+5363 KLKDTMSKI
-5372 VTGNDLASLKI
+5372 VTGNDIASSRI

-5389 KALGLIQIGTLMA
+5389 KALSLIQIGTLMA

-5429 DKLYKSDGYAYEDEY
+5429 DKLYKSDGYAYKDDNY
-5444 YIYSYKDFVEDL
+5444 TYKDFVKDF
-5456 VVSSLYSGGIIK
+5456 VVSSMYSGGIVK
-5468 SGNGVFEIIS
+5468 SGNGVFDIIS

-5509 NGKTANGEEG
+5509 NGKTANGEED
-5519 KDFGTVA
+5519 KNFGTIA

-5563 GKIGRMSDEAKTP
+5563 GRIGRMADEAKTP
-5576 VIGLATT
+5576 VIGLTTT

-5619 NGGKDYAPFVKVTS
+5619 SGGKDYSPFVKVTS

-5640 STTYNASVKEGSSV
+5640 STTYNASVKDGSAV

-5661 VPKYYYNGG
+5661 IPKYYYDGG
-5670 GRVVNGADKL
+5670 GRVVNSADKL
-5680 ANGEHL
+5680 ANGDHL
-5686 EQIDAFEKL
+5686 KQIDAFEKL
-5695 ITAKGDNVGDAVFE
+5695 ITASEDKVGDAVFE

-5715 SKYIR
+5715 GKYIEL
-5720 IAENANDEGDY
+5720 AKNANDEGDY
-5731 MSPKTRSLNTTLKNM
+5731 VSPKTRSLNTTLKNM
-5746 VKEFESG
+5746 VEEFNSG
-5753 ESSIV
+5753 ESSII

-5765 VNYDISNAFKI
+5765 VNYDISNVFKI

-5786 AKDPDYVYSYN
+5786 AKDPDYVYAYN
-5797 GDYNIAPGIGT
+5797 GDGNIAPGVGT

-5858 FNIDIDN
+5858 FNIDIDK
-5865 TITSIKKKIDGMA
+5865 TITSINNKIDDIA
-5878 ENGQFN
+5878 ENDQIN
-5884 NDIKSTLKS
+5884 SDKKSILKS
-5893 SLDGIA
+5893 SLDEIA
-5899 GAINDRKVANTK
+5899 DAINNRKVANTK

-5938 DFLADK
+5938 EFLADE
-5944 ENSDET
+5944 ENPDET
-5950 EINRN
+5950 EVNKN

>member
-1 MAKVNIGNKVNFD
+1 MAKVNVGNRVNVD
-14 VGTPMSVGT
+14 VGTPVTIGSNI
-23 DVRVGNMST
+23 RVGNMST
-32 LDYVLAR
+32 LDYVVAR
-39 RAQLREQILK
+39 RAQLREQRLK

-56 TQEDADAEAEK
+56 RQEDADAEAEEA
-67 TAEAIKEEVSKP
+67 AEAIKEEVSKP
-79 KTDNQKE
+79 KAEDKKE
-86 PEVKPDSERSTNV
+86 PEAKPDSERSTNV
-99 VKDDSSNLIT
+99 VKDDNSNLIT

-156 KDLVREQEKK
+156 KDLIREQEKK
-166 SLLSDYNAKLFGVDD
+166 SLLSDYNAKLFGIDD
-181 GKKRSNPYRDA
+181 GKKKSNPYRDA
-192 LKSVINDINDNN
+192 LKSVISDINDNN
-204 SKLASSPGASLENA
+204 SRLASSPGASLENA

-259 LNATADSIANQIGEI
+259 LNATADSIANKIGDI

-312 IGQLRSGTYVGE
+312 IGQLRNGTYVGE

-334 RIAADDMQKNVDSM
+334 RIAADDMQRNVDSM

-377 AKNAAK
+377 AKNTAK

-436 MQQARVAAQ
+436 MQQARVATQ

-476 ATLEREKKR
+476 ATLEREKNR

-504 YGEDGILPEST
+504 YGDDGILPEST

-575 LKNYGFDHWTTR
+575 LENYGFDHWTTR
-587 LGEILLVGAPKYWD
+587 LGEILLVGAPRYWD

-626 SVYDKQRLEYF
+626 SVYDKQRMEYF

-695 MVGNLGKAGKAAG
+695 MVSNFGKAGKAAG

-725 SGEMYDK
+725 SGDMYDK
-732 LSSITYKALTRSGK
+732 LSRITYKALTRSGK

-755 VAVTSG
+755 IAVTSG
-761 SIGKASS
+761 GIGKASS
-768 IAAGGY
+768 VVAGGY

-814 TDADGNAID
+814 TDADGNTID

-878 KLSGG
+878 RLSGG
-883 TVSSIPGEFL
+883 TVSSIPGEFF
-893 EEVSNNIF
+893 EEVANNIF
-901 QAAVGMNDWES
+901 QAAVGLNDWKS

-944 NFGATKVKTA
+944 NVGATKVKTA

-1021 KEMLDLFG
+1021 KEMLAMFG
-1029 LNKSPEGYTNRDR
+1029 LDKSQEEYTNRDR

-1068 IVNNLSNIKG
+1068 VINNLSNIKG

-1090 WLTKKDDETNHT
+1090 WLTKKDDDANHT

-1116 IRFNV
+1116 MQFNV

-1157 IDRNLSDKSKKKLE
+1157 VDRNLSDESKKKLE

-1201 GVLGKVDD
+1201 GVLGKVYD

-1229 SYEKLNKFDD
+1229 SYEKINKFDD

-1264 RFASSSAMAMNS
+1264 RFASSSAMSMNS

-1311 ESNMFVARTGM
+1311 ESNMFVARTSM
-1322 FDALSNDKATTDR
+1322 FDALSNDKATADR
-1335 LDSIIDSIMDDI
+1335 LDSIVNSIIDDI
-1347 SIAKS
+1347 SRAKS
-1352 SGVISE
+1352 SGTISE
-1358 ADKVKLFG
+1358 DDKAKLFG

-1380 RRVLLSTMVDR
+1380 RRILLSTMVDR

-1401 ASISGFTDGIEN
+1401 ASISGFTDGIED
-1413 VLNSKI
+1413 VLNSKMI
-1419 TNLSAIL
+1419 KLSDIL
-1426 EAEGFDGMSLV
+1426 ESEGFDGMSLI

-1449 NNAVRK
+1449 NNSVRK
-1455 QFNDVTL
+1455 QFNDVSL

-1471 SYINNLIISGKVSR
+1471 SYINNLIISGKVSK

-1526 SNAATLLNDL
+1526 SNVATLLDDL
-1536 KRELNFNISEHPNID
+1536 KRDLNFNLAEHPDVD

-1559 INNMIG
+1559 IKNMLG
-1565 DNLGL
+1565 ENLGL

-1578 LNDVDLSK
+1578 LNEVDLSK
-1586 LGNDA
+1586 LGKDT
-1591 AMLIE
+1591 AMLVKLI
-1596 LVREELKLD
+1596 REELKLD

-1631 DKRRLDVL
+1631 NKRRLDVL

-1654 FELFDEPEHV
+1654 FEPFDDV
-1664 EEEEVV
+1664 KQNEEEIV

-1677 SEAKGLEEKAPA
+1677 NEAKETEEKPAVEVTEEAPT
-1689 ETIEETPA
+1689 EI
-1697 ETTEEQPVEE
+1697 TEEQPVEE
-1707 VQEEEVS
+1707 APDEEQP
-1714 VDEEAEEPVKN
+1714 VDEETEEPVKN
-1725 PGEEST
+1725 PGEEPA
-1731 EEPGDGE
+1731 EETGDGE
-1738 TEESNEDLEAVQ
+1738 TEEPNEDKDAIQ
-1750 FATELNEIAS
+1750 FTTELNEIAS
-1760 SITSD
+1760 SINSD

-1777 DQMFDLIAS
+1777 DQMFKLIAS
-1786 MPESANNAFSRI
+1786 MPENANNAFSNI
-1798 RNKLE
+1798 RTKLE

-1808 ITAFNGAVFARS
+1808 ITAFNGAAFARS
-1820 QKDSIDIPMLT
+1820 QKDGIDIPMLT
-1831 NEFAA
+1831 SEFAA

-1845 EADVKKSHLST
+1845 EADAKKSHLST
-1856 FLYYTTETKG
+1856 FLYYTAETKDK
-1866 AFFSYFGKD
+1866 FFSYFGKE
-1875 GVHTNDGRIKYHLR
+1875 GVHPNDGRIKYHLR
-1889 VGGRDANIKDIED
+1889 YGSSDANIDDVTGTLADIR
-1902 TLSSISEALSELE
+1902 IALSELE

-1922 DGIIGRLRDLSI
+1922 DSVIGRLLSLSTR
-1934 IISIDIE
+1934 ISIDIE
-1941 ILDGGRFVK
+1941 ILDNGNFVK

-1956 NEVIE
+1956 SEVIE
-1961 SVKETSEKNGTESP
+1961 SVRKTGEEYGAESP
-1975 VMRFMEDR
+1975 VVRFMEDR
-1983 DEIINLARSRESLL
+1983 DEIINLARSRESLF
-1997 SNILQLNQANPG
+1997 SSILQLDQANPG

-2014 VVSPASINAYFPRE
+2014 VISPASLNAYFPRE
-2028 DVEKTS
+2028 DVEKTP
-2034 STDKNSP
+2034 STDEDSP
-2041 LNLKNNANLTT
+2041 LNPKNNADLTT

-2061 SDGITTLKS
+2061 SEGITTIKS
-2070 INKENT
+2070 INQNNT
-2076 TSVESDSLG
+2076 TTVESDSLG

-2094 NSNTVGSGDVIAFQG
+2094 NSNTIGSGDIVAFQG
-2109 SNIGRL
+2109 SNIGKL
-2115 NNVATTDSAYD
+2115 NNVATTESAYD
-2126 FVRFIYMN
+2126 FVRFIFKN
-2134 MYDSDGK
+2134 IYDSDGK
-2141 VRSESHMKE
+2141 VRPESHKKE

-2182 AVSANKDFVTI
+2182 AVSANKDYVTI
-2193 NDTKVSIDK
+2193 NDTKVSVDK

-2231 IDGNRELQTVTR
+2231 IDKNGELQTVTR
-2243 NFAANDFVGD
+2243 NFTANDFVSD
-2253 NARLSNAE
+2253 NAILSTAE
-2261 SDDNNKYLD
+2261 SDDNNKYID

-2282 LNKANFDSDITVDQ
+2282 LNKANFDSDISVDK
-2296 IAKFTGDENVVGIT
+2296 IAKFTGDESIKDVT
-2310 NGEIDEFNFIPGVV
+2310 NGEVDEFNFIPGAV

-2329 VKDGR
+2329 IKDGK
-2334 INVANAMQGSG
+2334 INVASAMQNSG
-2345 AFICGSTIDENGNV
+2345 AFICGSTIDKSGNI

-2373 LSVDLGNV
+2373 LNVDLGNV
-2381 IPTTSKRRNDDEEF
+2381 VTSKRRNRDE
-2395 DKGKSTQ
+2395 KAKSTP
-2402 VGSSTQSIEYS
+2402 VGSSSQSLKYN

-2424 ETEANSTLDHNDK
+2424 ETEANSTLDHDDK

-2445 VAGKAESTNDAASGF
+2445 VAGKAESTNNAASGF
-2460 SGADAAVGT
+2460 SGADDAVGT
-2469 ICDSLYRE
+2469 ICDALYRE

-2487 IKVDGLFEIKADGTV
+2487 IKVDGLFEINADGTV

-2507 GFNIDKL
+2507 GFDIKKL
-2514 FSEGDRTITGQYSI
+2514 FGKEDRTITGQYSI
-2528 DPETLEEFAA
+2528 APETLEKFAD

-2559 YKSGSSDPQNPIK
+2559 SKSGSADPQNPIK
-2572 LDKFTTDSAATEGSV
+2572 LDDRTTESAATQESV

-2594 ESYIV
+2594 ASYV
-2599 DMARQIFSDVKSL
+2599 VYMARQIFSDVKSL
-2612 NIEPGDIVRTVE
+2612 NIEPDDIVRTVE

-2631 LMVDG
+2631 LMVNG
-2636 RENFYDGP
+2636 EENFYDGP
-2644 KVALELLSS
+2644 KVALELPSS
-2653 ADGRFPDMRVQG
+2653 SDGRFPEMRVQG
-2665 ELDMEIVKKNGH
+2665 ELDMEIVKKDGH

-2690 REPLENACAPKGKY
+2690 RGPLENACAPKGKY

-2713 GRERTNGANV
+2713 GRERTNGATV
-2723 DSTYVMGIPVAPLGD
+2723 DGMYVMGIPVAPLGN
-2738 NLFTFVPS
+2738 NLFTFVQS
-2746 NDNLFKINKVD
+2746 DENLFKIDKVD

-2766 KFIITN
+2766 KFIITD
-2772 DGVIPSDGTP
+2772 DGVVPADGTP
-2782 GQNNNQATTVGENK
+2782 GQNSNQASTVGEVR
-2796 DPFRGIKNIGRLRHK
+2796 DPLRGAHGRLRYK
-2811 VDDGLPYDPVDKSI
+2811 VDDGLPYDPIDKSI

-2832 RKYIEIS
+2832 RKYIEMN

-2860 DKAKSNGVDA
+2860 NKAIANGVDV
-2870 VYVTDIMNSFG
+2870 VYVTDIANSFG
-2881 ETRTIVIDGRPSSRI
+2881 ETRTVVLDGKPSSRI

-2902 LDNKKRFAT
+2902 LDNKKRFAA

-2921 LSGFVVRPMDN
+2921 LSGFVVKPRDN

-2957 IIVTDFEE
+2957 MIVTDFEE

-2979 VKWRRNNNLKKKGV
+2979 VRWRRNNNLKKKGI
-2993 PDVVINIYNKLLDLI
+2993 PEVIINVYNKLLDII
-3008 DKITSFLGLGSVS
+3008 DKISSFLGLGNVS
-3021 TKRTKR
+3021 AKRTKR

-3032 IMKYISNRD
+3032 IMSYISNRD
-3041 NNSAIEGA
+3041 NNSGIEGA
-3049 SDGTTIRSRANTSS
+3049 SDGIKIRSRANTSN
-3063 EWDAIVLGD
+3063 EWYAIVLDNGK
-3072 GIANSIKRIIA
+3072 ANSVKRVMA
-3083 NGNVDSLSGQDKY
+3083 KGNIDSLDDQDQR

-3111 AGIYYLAKEM
+3111 SGISDLANNV
-3121 RALNAKING
+3121 RSLNTKING
-3130 NSLNKEDVRAIIKL
+3130 NSLNKSDARAIIKL
-3144 FDTYLTINYPAE
+3144 FDTYLTINYPTE
-3156 YKASSEINER
+3156 DERSSKINER
-3166 LSKIIRSLSESN
+3166 LSRIISSISDGN
-3178 NGKIDE
+3178 NGKVDE
-3184 EALLNTII
+3184 KTLLNTII
-3192 TTSRHTKGGDKL
+3192 IASRSTGGEDKL
-3204 MDAFNEFIA
+3204 RDAFNDFVA
-3213 AMESISKITSGADQ
+3213 AMESISKVTSGSYN
-3227 DVNAR
+3227 DVDAR
-3232 INGLINDINRGYVD
+3232 INGLINDINSGWID
-3246 GIVSINKGIS
+3246 GIISINKGIS

-3263 VNGDSNMQPSS
+3263 ANGDSNMQPSS

-3313 LFYNNES
+3313 LFYNNEA
-3320 TKIRLDFISHFI
+3320 TKIRLDFISRLI
-3332 NEKLETIL
+3332 NEKLDTIL
-3340 YDVTTSGE
+3340 YDITASGE
-3348 EYDVNSIRILENLSD
+3348 KYDANLIRILENLSD

-3423 KIILSTTPAIEVA
+3423 KIILSTTPAIEVV
-3436 NGKYRFK
+3436 NNEYRFK

-3460 RCLVNRVGGFSRMS
+3460 GCLVNRVGGFSRMS
-3474 EFVGKLIDGIN
+3474 EFVSKIIKGIK
-3485 STNNNDE
+3485 STNSNDE

-3506 TVYDSLDNSIKK
+3506 TVYDSLDRSIQD
-3518 AINDKLSED
+3518 AINDKLNED
-3527 VIANL
+3527 KIAGL
-3532 YKYYVAISSSSRLND
+3532 YKSYVAISSSARLND

-3579 ESNHKQSTDE
+3579 ESNHKQSTTE

-3601 LHSILTKLEIDGY
+3601 LHSILTKLNIDSY

-3659 DTDGVNAN
+3659 NTDGVSAN

-3672 INLTLESLKSAL
+3672 INLTLESLKNSL
-3684 VFDRIIAANGL
+3684 MFDRIVAANGL
-3695 YTESDGTAV
+3695 YTESDGPAV

-3726 IKNTRNEYNKVST
+3726 IKNIRNEYNKVST
-3739 KARNVVKSI
+3739 KARNAVKSI
-3748 SNSRLMYFE
+3748 ANSRLMYFE

-3793 QFTDN
+3793 QFTN
-3798 YGKRVTANSI
+3798 NNGERVTANSI
-3808 VAFDDQ
+3808 VGFGDQ

-3819 IGTVSDTRSGS
+3819 VGTVSDTRAGS

-3840 NAIDLICSKF
+3840 NAIDLICSRF
-3850 RALLDGAIP
+3850 RELLDGAIP

-3879 VADGRKNWINGLFN
+3879 VADGRKSWINGLFN
-3893 VSGDDITLTN
+3893 VSNSDITLTN

-3930 LNSGNEDDI
+3930 LKSGNEDDI
-3939 NNRIDR
+3939 NEKIDR

-3952 NGVII
+3952 NGVTV
-3957 KNNKVTDIKFG
+3957 KDGKVTDINFG

-3978 TSTLVKSDRI
+3978 TSTLVKSERI
-3988 VNGKTQVFYP
+3988 VNGKTQIFYP

-4028 VYKISRAV
+4028 VYKIARAV
-4036 YDGSICNKAVQ
+4036 YDGSICNKGVQ
-4047 EDVRDAMN
+4047 EEVKDAMN
-4055 RIGEFA
+4055 RIGKIA
-4061 NKSNLEYAIGV
+4061 NTSNLEYAIGI

-4104 RYGIINEDGDVR
+4104 RYGLINEDGDVM

-4146 DYLYLIEALNLIG
+4146 DYLSLIEALNLIG

-4199 DHTAGNDNV
+4199 DHTTGNDNV
-4208 SNDTAKDLSSLDF
+4208 SSDTAKDLSSLDF

-4239 NLISVGNEKI
+4239 NLISVGNEKF
-4249 GMRAMFR
+4249 GMRSMFR
-4256 EYAENLYAESK
+4256 EYAENLYDKAK
-4267 FDGETQEERDRL
+4267 FDGDTQEERDRL

-4301 ASSDGACFI
+4301 ASADGACFI
-4310 TMNGLRKYLKKEGRW
+4310 TMKGLRKYLKKEGRW
-4325 TGEQIDKFFEAVKK
+4325 TGEQIDKFFEAVEK

-4371 ESGQTGSQ
+4371 ESGQPGNQ
-4379 DESAIVYKNPS
+4379 DESAVIYKNPS
-4390 STKTKILKMAVFPLL
+4390 STKTKVLKMAVFPLL

-4441 RPADVFEVNKDDKN
+4441 RPADVFEVDKNDKN

-4526 LRKIGDL
+4526 LKKIGDL

-4542 DRWIIYDHGVPHIS
+4542 DRWIIYDNGVPHIS

-4583 IGEDNAVPLSALVN
+4583 IGSDNAVPLSALVN

-4625 VPQTLFRKIGESA
+4625 VPQTLFRKIGEST

-4682 PYSINEAREFLM
+4682 PYSINEAREFLR

-4761 SYNVTKDKDGNQV
+4761 SYNVTKDKDGNQIV
-4774 VIDVD
+4774 VDVD
-4779 SRVRYIEGRMAELRR
+4779 SRVRNIEGRMAELRR
-4794 NLGMEQYSD
+4794 NLGIEQYSD
-4803 SSNEI
+4803 NSDEI
-4808 NREINELNRE
+4808 KKEINELNRE

-4831 LEDYID
+4831 LDDYID
-4837 VLTSSSQFVDTHTTI
+4837 ILTSSSQFVDTHTTI
-4852 DSGSMIFKQKTSGL
+4852 DSGSMIFKQQTSGL

-4876 VRRSVTSSKD
+4876 VRRSVTSSRD

-4933 QVAELRLSSSAPKGN
+4933 QVAELRLSSSAPNGT

-5043 GRKNKYT
+5043 GRKNKYA
-5050 KEADYISSYIDSAFN
+5050 KEADYISSYIDAAFN
-5065 ELEAADKGNIHS
+5065 ELEAADKENIHS

-5086 HLKDRS
+5086 HLKERS
-5092 ITDMNGVK
+5092 VTDLNGVK
-5100 HTQQGMFTGSKK
+5100 HTQQGMFTGSKS

-5120 NVSSTPDFG
+5120 NVSSTPDHG
-5129 ETDPFYRIFFGN
+5129 DTDPFYRIFFGN
-5141 DGGRYIEIVR
+5141 DGGRYIEIMR
-5151 KDENGKPINDEKGK
+5151 KDKDGNIVRDKNKK
-5165 PVSDVVFINNQM
+5165 PVSDVVFMNNQM

-5183 ANLRASKENSVEYE
+5183 AKLRSSKVDSVEYE
-5197 VVDNGK
+5197 VVDNGN
-5203 TVKKTLT
+5203 TIKKTLT

-5224 FQKLNTV
+5224 FQKLNAV

-5265 AVTSSSKYIDNVTD
+5265 AVTSSSRYIDNVTD

-5304 SVATTGQSSNVI
+5304 SVSTTGQSSNVI

-5350 LDNDTVLQSMSNK
+5350 LDNDTVLKSMSNNR
-5363 LLKNTMTKI
+5363 LKDTMSKI
-5372 VTGNDLASLKI
+5372 VTGSDISSLKI

-5389 KALGLIQIGTLMA
+5389 KALSLIQIGTLMA
-5402 DGNTLYVPT
+5402 DSNTLYVPT

-5429 DKLYKSDGYAYEDEY
+5429 DKLYKSDGYAYKDENY
-5444 YIYSYKDFVEDL
+5444 TYKDFVKDF
-5456 VVSSLYSGGIIK
+5456 VVSSLYSGGIVK
-5468 SGNGVFEIIS
+5468 SGNGVFDIIS

-5485 NDMIKNQNGSGDNIS
+5485 NDMIKGQNGSGDNIS

-5509 NGKTANGEEG
+5509 NGKTANGEKD
-5519 KDFGTVA
+5519 KDFGTIA

-5563 GKIGRMSDEAKTP
+5563 GRIGRMADEAKTP
-5576 VIGLATT
+5576 VIGLTTT

-5619 NGGKDYAPFVKVTS
+5619 SGGKDYAPFVKVTS

-5640 STTYNASVKEGSSV
+5640 STTYSASVKDGSAV

-5661 VPKYYYNGG
+5661 IPKYYYDGG
-5670 GRVVNGADKL
+5670 GRVVNSADKL
-5680 ANGEHL
+5680 ANGDHL
-5686 EQIDAFEKL
+5686 KQIDAFEKL
-5695 ITAKGDNVGDAVFE
+5695 ITASEDKVGDAVFE
-5709 YMNFLY
+5709 YINFLY
-5715 SKYIR
+5715 GKYIEL
-5720 IAENANDEGDY
+5720 AKNANDDGDY
-5731 MSPKTRSLNTTLKNM
+5731 VSPKTRSLNTILKNM
-5746 VKEFESG
+5746 VEEFNSG
-5753 ESSIV
+5753 ESSII

-5765 VNYDISNAFKI
+5765 VNYDISNVFKI

-5786 AKDPDYVYSYN
+5786 AKDPDYVYAYN
-5797 GDYNIAPGIGT
+5797 GDGNIAPGVGT

-5838 KLNYILNMIPH
+5838 KLNYINDMIPH
-5849 VPYSNGSDM
+5849 IPYSNGSDM
-5858 FNIDIDN
+5858 FNIDIN
-5865 TITSIKKKIDGMA
+5865 KTITSIKNKIDGMV
-5878 ENGQFN
+5878 ENDQIN
-5884 NDIKSTLKS
+5884 SDKKSILKS
-5893 SLDGIA
+5893 SLDEIA
-5899 GAINDRKVANTK
+5899 DAINNRKVANTK
-5911 ETVSVRPVDSEYTG
+5911 ETVSVRPIDSEYTG

-5938 DFLADK
+5938 EFIADE
-5944 ENSDET
+5944 ENPDET
-5950 EINRN
+5950 EVNKN

>member
-39 RAQLREQILK
+39 RAQLREQKLK
-49 EEEAARQ
+49 EEEAVRQ
-56 TQEDADAEAEK
+56 RQEGDDAEAEK

-79 KTDNQKE
+79 KTEDQKE
-86 PEVKPDSERSTNV
+86 PEAKPESERSTNV

-192 LKSVINDINDNN
+192 LKSVISDINDNN

-218 NLVAQNDALISAI
+218 NLVAQNDALVSAI

-248 RRQEAKAAVDD
+248 RRQEAKDAVDD

-274 SDAYGFE
+274 SDAYRFE

-312 IGQLRSGTYVGE
+312 IGQLRNGTYVGE
-324 NGARLTNAEA
+324 NGTRLTNAEA
-334 RIAADDMQKNVDSM
+334 MAAADDMQRNVDSM
-348 KQNLISSLPKFGSY
+348 KQNLVSSLPKFGSY

-394 DVFADDAE
+394 DVFA
-402 TQYRSDVENPYAK
+402 SD
-415 NLLAYAS
+415 
-422 TMSATDPGLAIEAS
+422 
-436 MQQARVAAQ
+436 VAAQ
-445 EKKQINPYIT
+445 EESDIKNVAASYPMAFSAMASDDPLAMREVGLAQARALEVEKSQINPYIT
-455 QLFGKHKSA
+455 KLFGKHKSA
-464 ALSKYFDIRVTR
+464 ALSKYLDVRVTR

-490 AANDERRWEQYKKV
+490 AANDDRRWEQYKKV
-504 YGEDGILPEST
+504 YGEDGALPESV
-515 RKFIASHYDFEAD
+515 RKFISSHYDFEAD
-528 DQDKAVAQSE
+528 DQDKVVAQSE

-565 SGRLAKTFAG
+565 GGRIYKTIAG
-575 LKNYGFDHWTTR
+575 AGNYGFDHWTTR
-587 LGEILLVGAPKYWD
+587 LGEILLVGAPRYWD

-732 LSSITYKALTRSGK
+732 LSRITYKALTRSGK

-755 VAVTSG
+755 VSVASG
-761 SIGKASS
+761 SVGKASS

-801 LDDGTVE
+801 LDDGTIE

-878 KLSGG
+878 RLSGG

-893 EEVSNNIF
+893 EEVANNIF

-912 VVDGSQNLNT
+912 VIDGSQNLNT

-944 NFGATKVKTA
+944 NVGATKVKTA

-974 VETAAKDFE
+974 VETAAKDFK

-1021 KEMLDLFG
+1021 KEMLSLFG
-1029 LNKSPEGYTNRDR
+1029 LDKSPEGYTNRDR

-1047 ISQYAGIYAL
+1047 ISQYAGTYAL

-1062 SAIANN
+1062 AAIANN
-1068 IVNNLSNIKG
+1068 VVNNLSNIKG

-1090 WLTKKDDETNHT
+1090 WLTKRDDETNHT
-1102 LMIRDENGVEINTG
+1102 LMIRDENGVEVNTG
-1116 IRFNV
+1116 IQFNV

-1131 SDDMKHGINFNM
+1131 SDDMEHGINFNM
-1143 ASAFLNRGEKGSMS
+1143 ASAFLNRVEKGSMS
-1157 IDRNLSDKSKKKLE
+1157 VDRNLSDESKKKLE

-1209 DVKSNTVGKLRAKIS
+1209 DIRSNTVGKLRAKIS

-1229 SYEKLNKFDD
+1229 SYEQLNKFDD
-1239 QTWVDTSAADR
+1239 QTWVDTSDADR
-1250 DLLRKMPSE
+1250 NLLRKMPSE

-1311 ESNMFVARTGM
+1311 ESNMFVARTSM

-1335 LDSIIDSIMDDI
+1335 LNSIVDSIMDDI
-1347 SIAKS
+1347 SRAKS

-1358 ADKVKLFG
+1358 ADKVKLFN

-1373 EYNAKKL
+1373 DYNAKKL
-1380 RRVLLSTMVDR
+1380 RRILLSTMVDR
-1391 LIAQQLKRNH
+1391 LIAHQLKRNH

-1413 VLNSKI
+1413 VLNSKMVK
-1419 TNLSAIL
+1419 LSDIL
-1426 EAEGFDGMSLV
+1426 ESEGFDGMSLV

-1471 SYINNLIISGKVSR
+1471 SYINNLIISGKVSK

-1513 NFSVL
+1513 SFSVL

-1536 KRELNFNISEHPNID
+1536 KRELNFNLSEHPNID

-1586 LGNDA
+1586 LGKDA

-1654 FELFDEPEHV
+1654 FESFDEQEQV

-1677 SEAKGLEEKAPA
+1677 SEDKEPEEKATA
-1689 ETIEETPA
+1689 ETIEETPS

-1738 TEESNEDLEAVQ
+1738 TEESNEDPEAVQ
-1750 FATELNEIAS
+1750 FATELNEIVS
-1760 SITSD
+1760 SISSD

-1798 RNKLE
+1798 RTKLE

-1808 ITAFNGAVFARS
+1808 ITAFSGAAFARS
-1820 QKDSIDIPMLT
+1820 QKDSIDIPILT

-1836 QVDLSEKFS
+1836 QIDLSEKFS

-1875 GVHTNDGRIKYHLR
+1875 GVHPNDGRIRYHLR

-1902 TLSSISEALSELE
+1902 TLSSISAALSELE
-1915 SATKDDI
+1915 SATKDDV

-1941 ILDGGRFVK
+1941 ILDGGKFVK

-1961 SVKETSEKNGTESP
+1961 SVKETSEKSGIESP

-2028 DVEKTS
+2028 DVEKTP

-2041 LNLKNNANLTT
+2041 LNPKNNANLTT

-2109 SNIGRL
+2109 SNVGRL
-2115 NNVATTDSAYD
+2115 NNVATTESSYN
-2126 FVRFIYMN
+2126 FIKFIFMN
-2134 MYDSDGK
+2134 MYDTDGNA
-2141 VRSESHMKE
+2141 RSNEHKKK

-2162 NLHAVS
+2162 NIHAVS

-2182 AVSANKDFVTI
+2182 AVSANIDYVTI
-2193 NDTKVSIDK
+2193 NDTKVSIGK

-2219 ATKDGMSISLKY
+2219 TTKDGISISLKY
-2231 IDGNRELQTVTR
+2231 IDDNRDLQTVTR
-2243 NFAANDFVGD
+2243 NFTANDFVGD

-2261 SDDNNKYLD
+2261 SADNNKYLD
-2270 ILDTIYKHFAIN
+2270 VLDTIYKHFAIN

-2296 IAKFTGDENVVGIT
+2296 IAKLTGDESVVGIT

-2334 INVANAMQGSG
+2334 INVANAMQDSG

-2381 IPTTSKRRNDDEEF
+2381 MPTTSKRRNEDEEF

-2460 SGADAAVGT
+2460 GGADAAVGT

-2487 IKVDGLFEIKADGTV
+2487 IKVDGLFEIKADGAV
-2502 VLDSD
+2502 ILDSD
-2507 GFNIDKL
+2507 GFAIDKL
-2514 FSEGDRTITGQYSI
+2514 FSNKDRTITGQYSI
-2528 DPETLEEFAA
+2528 TPETLEEFAA

-2550 FLVSNYIVY
+2550 FLVSNYIAY
-2559 YKSGSSDPQNPIK
+2559 SKSESADPQNPIK
-2572 LDKFTTDSAATEGSV
+2572 LDDRTTDSAATQESV
-2587 NTAIEYA
+2587 YAAIEYA
-2594 ESYIV
+2594 GDYVIN
-2599 DMARQIFSDVKSL
+2599 MARQIFSDVKSL
-2612 NIEPGDIVRTVE
+2612 DIESGDIVRTVE

-2631 LMVDG
+2631 LMVNG
-2636 RENFYDGP
+2636 EEFFYDGP
-2644 KVALELLSS
+2644 KVALDLPSS
-2653 ADGRFPDMRVQG
+2653 SDGRFPEMRVQG

-2677 VIIVDFKKYNPSN
+2677 VIIVDFKKYNLVNPD
-2690 REPLENACAPKGKY
+2690 PLTNACSSKGKY

-2713 GRERTNGANV
+2713 GRERTNGATV
-2723 DSTYVMGIPVAPLGD
+2723 DGMYVMGIPVSPLGK
-2738 NLFTFVPS
+2738 NLFTFVS
-2746 NDNLFKINKVD
+2746 SENNLFKIDKTK

-2766 KFIITN
+2766 KFIITDN
-2772 DGVIPSDGTP
+2772 GVVPADGIP
-2782 GQNNNQATTVGENK
+2782 GQNNNQVTTVGR
-2796 DPFRGIKNIGRLRHK
+2796 DPLRGAHGRLRHK

-2825 IKVDAFG
+2825 VKVDAFG
-2832 RKYIEIS
+2832 SKYIEIN

-2881 ETRTIVIDGRPSSRI
+2881 ETRTVVLDGKPSSRI

-2902 LDNKKRFAT
+2902 LDNKKRFAV

-2921 LSGFVVRPMDN
+2921 LSGFVVRPGDN

-2938 DDFLEYSASSNSSK
+2938 DDFIEYSASSNSSK

-2957 IIVTDFEE
+2957 MIVKDFEE
-2965 FMAEIGNDA
+2965 FMAEIGNDE

-2979 VKWRRNNNLKKKGV
+2979 VKWRRNNNLKRKGI
-2993 PDVVINIYNKLLDLI
+2993 PEAIINVYNKLLDII
-3008 DKITSFLGLGSVS
+3008 DKISSFLGLGNVS
-3021 TKRTKR
+3021 AKRTKR

-3049 SDGTTIRSRANTSS
+3049 SDGITIRSRANTSS
-3063 EWDAIVLGD
+3063 EFDALVLGKNV
-3072 GIANSIKRIIA
+3072 ASSIKRVMA
-3083 NGNVDSLSGQDKY
+3083 NDNIDNLNGQDQR

-3111 AGIYYLAKEM
+3111 SGILDLVNKV
-3121 RALNAKING
+3121 RALNTKVNG
-3130 NSLNKEDVRAIIKL
+3130 SSLNKNDARAIIKL

-3166 LSKIIRSLSESN
+3166 LSKIISSISESN

-3192 TTSRHTKGGDKL
+3192 IASRHTRGGDKL
-3204 MDAFNEFIA
+3204 IDAFNEFIA
-3213 AMESISKITSGADQ
+3213 AMESISKVTSGGDQ
-3227 DVNAR
+3227 DANAR
-3232 INGLINDINRGYVD
+3232 INGLINDINGGWVD
-3246 GIVSINKGIS
+3246 GIISINKGIS

-3263 VNGDSNMQPSS
+3263 ANGNSDMQPSS
-3274 IHDLVTSA
+3274 IHDLVVGA

-3320 TKIRLDFISHFI
+3320 TKIRLDFISRFI

-3411 DIPALQSMSDRL
+3411 DIPVLQSMSDRL

-3436 NGKYRFK
+3436 DGKYRFK

-3474 EFVGKLIDGIN
+3474 EFVSKLIDGIN
-3485 STNNNDE
+3485 TTNSNDE
-3492 RCILIGILMMIGNS
+3492 RCILIGVLMMIGNS
-3506 TVYDSLDNSIKK
+3506 TVYDSLDHNIKN

-3527 VIANL
+3527 TITNL
-3532 YKYYVAISSSSRLND
+3532 YKDYVTISSSSRLND
-3547 QHIALL
+3547 QHVALL

-3579 ESNHKQSTDE
+3579 ESNHKQSTTE
-3589 ASAIMKSINNNV
+3589 ASATMRSINSNV
-3601 LHSILTKLEIDGY
+3601 LHSILTGLEIDSY
-3614 DPTNADDYEKI
+3614 DPTNADDYEEI
-3625 VNEVDAIHGMVPKN
+3625 VKMIDAISEMVPKN
-3639 RDISISNLIEVIDTL
+3639 RDISINNLTKVIDTL

-3659 DTDGVNAN
+3659 VTDGVSAN

-3672 INLTLESLKSAL
+3672 INLTLESLKNAIM
-3684 VFDRIIAANGL
+3684 FDHIVAANGL
-3695 YTESDGTAV
+3695 YTESDGPAL

-3718 DEVPTTVN
+3718 DEAPAFLGNVKG
-3726 IKNTRNEYNKVST
+3726 IRDEYNKASA
-3739 KARNVVKSI
+3739 KARNIVKSVA
-3748 SNSRLMYFE
+3748 NSRLMYFE

-3784 KKDADYRGC
+3784 RNGDCDYRGC
-3793 QFTDN
+3793 QFANNNGGRT
-3798 YGKRVTANSI
+3798 TANSI
-3808 VAFDDQ
+3808 VEFDDQ

-3819 IGTVSDTRSGS
+3819 VGTVSDTRAGS

-3840 NAIDLICSKF
+3840 NAIDLICSRF
-3850 RALLDGAIP
+3850 RELLDGAIP

-3879 VADGRKNWINGLFN
+3879 VADGRKSWINGLFN

-3952 NGVII
+3952 NGVTV
-3957 KNNKVTDIKFG
+3957 NGNKVTEIKFG

-3978 TSTLVKSDRI
+3978 TSTLVKSERI
-3988 VNGKTQVFYP
+3988 VDGKKQVFYP

-4004 NAVISDIISAE
+4004 NAIISDIISAE

-4028 VYKISRAV
+4028 VYKIARAV
-4036 YDGSICNKAVQ
+4036 YDGSICNKSTQ
-4047 EDVRDAMN
+4047 ESVKDLMD
-4055 RIGEFA
+4055 RIGMVA

-4072 ISQTTLEPMELKRYI
+4072 ISQITIEPMELKRCI

-4104 RYGIINEDGDVR
+4104 RYGLINDDGDVR

-4127 NDTQTAEETYTHIN
+4127 SDTQTAEETYTHIN

-4146 DYLYLIEALNLIG
+4146 DYLSLIEVLNLIG

-4199 DHTAGNDNV
+4199 DHTDGNDNV
-4208 SNDTAKDLSSLDF
+4208 SNDTAKDLSSMDF

-4325 TGEQIDKFFEAVKK
+4325 TGEQIDKFFEAVEK

-4371 ESGQTGSQ
+4371 ESGQPGNQ
-4379 DESAIVYKNPS
+4379 DESAIIYKNPS

-4441 RPADVFEVNKDDKN
+4441 RPADVFEVNKNDKN

-4519 SEVRNGV
+4519 SDVRNGV
-4526 LRKIGDL
+4526 LKKIGDL

-4583 IGEDNAVPLSALVN
+4583 IGEDNSVPLSALVN

-4625 VPQTLFRKIGESA
+4625 VPQTLFRKIGESK

-4682 PYSINEAREFLM
+4682 PYSINEAREFLR

-4808 NREINELNRE
+4808 NRDINELNRE

-4831 LEDYID
+4831 LQDYIY

-4852 DSGSMIFKQKTSGL
+4852 DSGSMIFKQQTSGL

-4886 DDGND
+4886 NEGND

-4933 QVAELRLSSSAPKGN
+4933 QVAELRLSSSAPNGT

-4961 HDEVAR
+4961 HDEIAR
-4967 DGVKI
+4967 DGIKI

-5000 TWSAACLMLRA
+5000 TWSAACLMLRS

-5018 FVLSQESIRVMSAA
+5018 FVLSQESIRVMSSA

-5043 GRKNKYT
+5043 GRKNKYA
-5050 KEADYISSYIDSAFN
+5050 KDADYISSYIDAAFN
-5065 ELEAADKGNIHS
+5065 KLEAADKDNIRS

-5086 HLKDRS
+5086 HLKEKS
-5092 ITDMNGVK
+5092 ITDLNGVK
-5100 HTQQGMFTGSKK
+5100 HTQQGMFTGQKN

-5120 NVSSTPDFG
+5120 NVSSTPDSG
-5129 ETDPFYRIFFGN
+5129 ETDPFYSIFFGN

-5151 KDENGKPINDEKGK
+5151 KDKNGEVVRDENKK
-5165 PVSDVVFINNQM
+5165 PVSDVVFMNNQM

-5183 ANLRASKENSVEYE
+5183 ANLRASNVNSVEYE
-5197 VVDNGK
+5197 VVNNGNV
-5203 TVKKTLT
+5203 VKKTLT
-5210 RSQYIV
+5210 RDQYIV

-5224 FQKLNTV
+5224 FQKLNAV

-5265 AVTSSSKYIDNVTD
+5265 AVTNSSRYIDNVTD

-5335 VSSFIENELLLEAIG
+5335 VSSFVENELLLEAIG
-5350 LDNDTVLQSMSNK
+5350 LDNKTVLESMSNK
-5363 LLKNTMTKI
+5363 RLKDTMSKI
-5372 VTGNDLASLKI
+5372 VTGSGIESLKI

-5389 KALGLIQIGTLMA
+5389 KALSLIQVGTLMA

-5429 DKLYKSDGYAYEDEY
+5429 DKLYNSDGYAYKDDNY
-5444 YIYSYKDFVEDL
+5444 TYKDFVKDF
-5456 VVSSLYSGGIIK
+5456 VVSSMYSGGIVK
-5468 SGNGVFEIIS
+5468 SGNGVFDIIS

-5485 NDMIKNQNGSGDNIS
+5485 NDMIKNQNGSSDNTS
-5500 IGDKQMNIA
+5500 IGDKQMSIA
-5509 NGKTANGEEG
+5509 NNAS
-5519 KDFGTVA
+5519 FGTIA

-5563 GKIGRMSDEAKTP
+5563 GRIGRMADEAKTP
-5576 VIGLATT
+5576 IIGLTTT

-5591 SNKSLSNRS
+5591 SNRSLSNRS

-5640 STTYNASVKEGSSV
+5640 STTYNASVKDGSNV

-5661 VPKYYYNGG
+5661 VPKYYYDGG
-5670 GRVVNGADKL
+5670 GRVVNCADKL

-5686 EQIDAFEKL
+5686 KQIDAFEKL
-5695 ITAKGDNVGDAVFE
+5695 IKAKEDKVGDAVFE

-5715 SKYIR
+5715 GKYIEL
-5720 IAENANDEGDY
+5720 AKNANDEGDHI
-5731 MSPKTRSLNTTLKNM
+5731 SPKTRSLNTTLKNM
-5746 VKEFESG
+5746 AKEFESG
-5753 ESSIV
+5753 ESSII
-5758 LPLAIDK
+5758 LPLAMDK
-5765 VNYDISNAFKI
+5765 VNYDISNVFKI

-5786 AKDPDYVYSYN
+5786 AKDPDYAYAYS
-5797 GDYNIAPGIGT
+5797 GDGNIAPGVGT

-5815 FSQYLNAITSD
+5815 FSQYLDAITSD
-5826 FIYTSDYNVFAS
+5826 FIYTSNYNVFAS

-5849 VPYSNGSDM
+5849 VPYSNGSNM
-5858 FNIDIDN
+5858 FNIDIDK
-5865 TITSIKKKIDGMA
+5865 TIASIKNKIDDVA
-5878 ENGQFN
+5878 ENDQISS
-5884 NDIKSTLKS
+5884 DIKSTLKQ
-5893 SLDGIA
+5893 SLDEIT
-5899 GAINDRKVANTK
+5899 GAINNRKVANTK

-5925 EFDSSD
+5925 EYDSSD
-5931 FDYQSYK
+5931 FDSQSYEE
-5938 DFLADK
+5938 FLA
-5944 ENSDET
+5944 EEESADEI
-5950 EINRN
+5950 EDNKR

>member
-1 MAKVNIGNKVNFD
+1 MAKVNVGNRVNVD
-14 VGTPMSVGT
+14 VGTPVTIGSN
-23 DVRVGNMST
+23 VRVGNMST
-32 LDYVLAR
+32 LDYVMAR
-39 RAQLREQILK
+39 RAQLREQRLK

-56 TQEDADAEAEK
+56 RQEDAEAEAEE

-79 KTDNQKE
+79 KADNQKDSE
-86 PEVKPDSERSTNV
+86 AKPDSERSTNV

-109 RDANGF
+109 RDANGL

-192 LKSVINDINDNN
+192 LKSVISDINDNN

-231 TPLTRSNSI
+231 TPLTRGNSI

-259 LNATADSIANQIGEI
+259 LNATADSIANQIGDI

-281 GQDFQ
+281 GQDFR

-312 IGQLRSGTYVGE
+312 IGQLRNGTYVGE

-334 RIAADDMQKNVDSM
+334 MAAADDMQRNVDSM
-348 KQNLISSLPKFGSY
+348 KQNLISSLPKLGSY
-362 ENIVKFTREASSIAD
+362 ENIAKFTREASSVVD

-402 TQYRSDVENPYAK
+402 AQYRSDIENPYAK
-415 NLLAYAS
+415 NYWAYAS
-422 TMSATDPGLAIEAS
+422 AMSSTDPSLAIEAS
-436 MQQARVAAQ
+436 MQQARVATE
-445 EKKQINPYIT
+445 EKKLISPYIA

-464 ALSKYFDIRVTR
+464 ALSKYFDVRVTR

-485 VLNEK
+485 VLESK

-515 RKFIASHYDFEAD
+515 RRFIASHYDFEAD

-575 LKNYGFDHWTTR
+575 LENYGFDHWTTR

-626 SVYDKQRLEYF
+626 SVYDKQRMEYF

-695 MVGNLGKAGKAAG
+695 MVGNLGRAGKAAG

-732 LSSITYKALTRSGK
+732 LSRITYKALTRSGK

-755 VAVTSG
+755 IAVTSG

-768 IAAGGY
+768 IIAGGY

-823 TVEEAERAADL
+823 TIEEAERAADL

-878 KLSGG
+878 RLSGG
-883 TVSSIPGEFL
+883 TVSSIPGEFF
-893 EEVSNNIF
+893 EEVANNIF
-901 QAAVGMNDWES
+901 QAAVGMNDWKS
-912 VVDGSQNLNT
+912 VVNGSQNLNT
-922 FMHLAIA
+922 FMHLAVA

-944 NFGATKVKTA
+944 NVGATKVKTA

-1021 KEMLDLFG
+1021 KEMLSLFG
-1029 LNKSPEGYTNRDR
+1029 LDKIPEEYTNRDR

-1047 ISQYAGIYAL
+1047 ISQYAGTYAL

-1062 SAIANN
+1062 AAIANN
-1068 IVNNLSNIKG
+1068 VINNLSNIKG

-1116 IRFNV
+1116 IQFNV

-1157 IDRNLSDKSKKKLE
+1157 VDRNLSDESKKKLE

-1209 DVKSNTVGKLRAKIS
+1209 DVRSNTVGKLRAKIS

-1229 SYEKLNKFDD
+1229 SYEQLNKFDD

-1250 DLLRKMPSE
+1250 DLLKKMLSE
-1259 IEYAR
+1259 VEYAR

-1311 ESNMFVARTGM
+1311 ESNMFVARTSM
-1322 FDALSNDKATTDR
+1322 FDALSNDKATADR
-1335 LDSIIDSIMDDI
+1335 LDSIVNSIMDDI
-1347 SIAKS
+1347 SRAKS
-1352 SGVISE
+1352 SGAISE

-1373 EYNAKKL
+1373 DYNAKKL
-1380 RRVLLSTMVDR
+1380 RRILLSTMVDR

-1413 VLNSKI
+1413 VLNSKMVK
-1419 TNLSAIL
+1419 LSDIL
-1426 EAEGFDGMSLV
+1426 ESEGFDGMSLV

-1449 NNAVRK
+1449 NSAVRK
-1455 QFNDVTL
+1455 QFNSVTL

-1471 SYINNLIISGKVSR
+1471 SYINNLIISGKVSK
-1485 DKEINKILDNIYKA
+1485 DEEINKILDNIYKA

-1513 NFSVL
+1513 NLSVL
-1518 SELERRNG
+1518 SELSRRNN
-1526 SNAATLLNDL
+1526 SNVATLLNDL
-1536 KRELNFNISEHPNID
+1536 RRDLNFNLAEHPDLD

-1559 INNMIG
+1559 IKNMIG
-1565 DNLGL
+1565 ESLGL

-1578 LNDVDLSK
+1578 LNDVDISK
-1586 LGNDA
+1586 LGKDA

-1596 LVREELKLD
+1596 LIREELKLD

-1626 IKAEH
+1626 IKAEY

-1654 FELFDEPEHV
+1654 FESFDEPEQN
-1664 EEEEVV
+1664 EEEVV

-1677 SEAKGLEEKAPA
+1677 SEAKEQEEKAPEVA
-1689 ETIEETPA
+1689 EKTPA
-1697 ETTEEQPVEE
+1697 ETTEETANGDTEE
-1707 VQEEEVS
+1707 NPPTEEDTENPPGVQGENP
-1714 VDEEAEEPVKN
+1714 VDELGDNE
-1725 PGEEST
+1725 
-1731 EEPGDGE
+1731 DGE
-1738 TEESNEDLEAVQ
+1738 PNEDPDAMQ
-1750 FATELNEIAS
+1750 FATKLNEIVS
-1760 SITSD
+1760 SINSD

-1777 DQMFDLIAS
+1777 DKMFDLIAS
-1786 MPESANNAFSRI
+1786 MPENANNAFSKI
-1798 RNKLE
+1798 RTKLE

-1808 ITAFNGAVFARS
+1808 ITAFNGAVFAKS
-1820 QKDSIDIPMLT
+1820 QKDGIDIPMLT

-1856 FLYYTTETKG
+1856 FLYYTTETKDV
-1866 AFFSYFGKD
+1866 FFSYFGKD
-1875 GVHTNDGRIKYHLR
+1875 GVHPNDGRIRYHLR
-1889 VGGRDANIKDIED
+1889 VDDGDANMTDVKEVLGLIRS
-1902 TLSSISEALSELE
+1902 TLRELE

-1922 DGIIGRLRDLSI
+1922 DNIIGRLRDFSTV
-1934 IISIDIE
+1934 ISIDIE
-1941 ILDGGRFVK
+1941 ILDDGKFVK

-1956 NEVIE
+1956 KEVIE
-1961 SVKETSEKNGTESP
+1961 SVRETKEKSGTSYSP
-1975 VMRFMEDR
+1975 VEGFMEDR
-1983 DEIINLARSRESLL
+1983 DEIINLARSRETLL
-1997 SNILQLNQANPG
+1997 SSILQLYQANPS

-2014 VVSPASINAYFPRE
+2014 VISPASINAYFPRE
-2028 DVEKTS
+2028 DVEKTP
-2034 STDKNSP
+2034 STDENSP
-2041 LNLKNNANLTT
+2041 LNPKNNADLTT

-2061 SDGITTLKS
+2061 SEGIITLKS
-2070 INKENT
+2070 INQENT

-2094 NSNTVGSGDVIAFQG
+2094 NSNTVGSGDVVAFQG

-2115 NNVATTDSAYD
+2115 NKDNGLPQADGSVSAKLESAYK
-2126 FVRFIYMN
+2126 FARFIFMN
-2134 MYDSDGK
+2134 MYDKDGNP
-2141 VRSESHMKE
+2141 RLDSHRKK

-2168 NGINIGALRSLRDA
+2168 NGINIGALRSLRDD
-2182 AVSANKDFVTI
+2182 AVAKGKDFVEVG
-2193 NDTKVSIDK
+2193 DAKVSVDK
-2202 INEAL
+2202 INETL
-2207 SNFEYNTSIYIS
+2207 SNFEYNTSIYVS
-2219 ATKDGMSISLKY
+2219 ATKNGMSISLKY
-2231 IDGNRELQTVTR
+2231 IDDNRVLQTVTR
-2243 NFAANDFVGD
+2243 NFTADDFVGD
-2253 NARLSNAE
+2253 NARLSPAE
-2261 SDDNNKYLD
+2261 NSTNNRYLD

-2282 LNKANFDSDITVDQ
+2282 LNKANFDSDIEIDQ
-2296 IAKFTGDENVVGIT
+2296 IAEFTGDESVIRIT
-2310 NGEIDEFNFIPGVV
+2310 NGEINDFEFIPGAV
-2324 TLSAN
+2324 TLKAT
-2329 VKDGR
+2329 VKDKD
-2334 INVANAMQGSG
+2334 INVASDMQRGG
-2345 AFICGSTIDENGNV
+2345 AFICGSTIDEKGNV
-2359 KTQDNPRVYLTGAK
+2359 KTQNKPRIYLTGAK
-2373 LSVDLGNV
+2373 LSVDLINAAPIG
-2381 IPTTSKRRNDDEEF
+2381 PKRRNEDEESS
-2395 DKGKSTQ
+2395 DREEEQKEKWVA
-2402 VGSSTQSIEYS
+2402 VGSSSQTTAYKT
-2413 SEQEQ
+2413 EQER
-2418 VIASIK
+2418 VLASIK
-2424 ETEANSTLDHNDK
+2424 KTEAGSTLDHDDK
-2437 SRVHVTGL
+2437 SRIHVTGL
-2445 VAGKAESTNDAASGF
+2445 IAGTAESTNDAASGF

-2469 ICDSLYRE
+2469 ICDALYRE
-2477 AFAGLKKDGS
+2477 AFGNLKKDGS
-2487 IKVDGLFEIKADGTV
+2487 TKVGDLFEINSHGGVNPRKTFDANS
-2502 VLDSD
+2502 L
-2507 GFNIDKL
+2507 FDKTL
-2514 FSEGDRTITGQYSI
+2514 AGNAYILTQ
-2528 DPETLEEFAA
+2528 ETLEEFAA

-2550 FLVSNYIVY
+2550 FLVSNYIAY
-2559 YKSGSSDPQNPIK
+2559 SKSEGGNNSITYDEE
-2572 LDKFTTDSAATEGSV
+2572 TTDSYVTPKSMDAAI
-2587 NTAIEYA
+2587 AYA
-2594 ESYIV
+2594 ELYISNMAMQISYDI
-2599 DMARQIFSDVKSL
+2599 KKL

-2624 SRSVNGV
+2624 SRCVNGV
-2631 LMVDG
+2631 LKKANG
-2636 RENFYDGP
+2636 EENFYDGP
-2644 KVALELLSS
+2644 KVAFELPNSVS
-2653 ADGRFPDMRVQG
+2653 GMFASTMVQG
-2665 ELDMEIVKKNGH
+2665 ELDMEIIKKDGS
-2677 VIIVDFKKYNPSN
+2677 VVIVDFKKYNPDN
-2690 REPLENACAPKGKY
+2690 PGPLNNACSPKGKY
-2704 NNQLNVYRL
+2704 NNQLNVYRI
-2713 GRERTNGANV
+2713 GREKTNGARV
-2723 DSTYVMGIPVAPLGD
+2723 SGMYVMGIPVAPLGN
-2738 NLFTFVPS
+2738 NLFRFEPVT
-2746 NDNLFKINKVD
+2746 DKGNLFEIKETA
-2757 PEVKLENGD
+2757 PEIKSENGD
-2766 KFIITN
+2766 KFTITN
-2772 DGVIPSDGTP
+2772 NDVVPANDTSWKSGEQGSRVNEESDLFGD
-2782 GQNNNQATTVGENK
+2782 V
-2796 DPFRGIKNIGRLRHK
+2796 NIGRQRHK
-2811 VDDGLPYDPVDKSI
+2811 VDDGLPYDPIDKSI
-2825 IKVDAFG
+2825 VKVDAFG
-2832 RKYIEIS
+2832 RKYIEID

-2860 DKAKSNGVDA
+2860 DKAKSNGVD
-2870 VYVTDIMNSFG
+2870 VIYVTDITNSFG
-2881 ETRTIVIDGRPSSRI
+2881 ETRTVVLDGKPSSRI
-2896 SIDRTT
+2896 SIDRAT
-2902 LDNKKRFAT
+2902 LDNKKRFAI

-2921 LSGFVVRPMDN
+2921 LSGFVVRPRDG

-2952 ATALR
+2952 AAALR
-2957 IIVTDFEE
+2957 MIVTDFDE

-2993 PDVVINIYNKLLDLI
+2993 PDVIISVYNKLLDLI
-3008 DKITSFLGLGSVS
+3008 DKITSFLGLGNVS

-3032 IMKYISNRD
+3032 IMRYISNRD

-3049 SDGTTIRSRANTSS
+3049 SDGITIRSRANTSS
-3063 EWDAIVLGD
+3063 EFDAVVLSNGV
-3072 GIANSIKRIIA
+3072 ANSIKGVMAKGSI
-3083 NGNVDSLSGQDKY
+3083 DKLDGQDKRS
-3096 AVVFFASLLSSYRTK
+3096 VVFFASLLSSYRTK
-3111 AGIYYLAKEM
+3111 AGISSLVN
-3121 RALNAKING
+3121 RVSSLSTKIKDK
-3130 NSLNKEDVRAIIKL
+3130 SFNKKDARAIIKL
-3144 FDTYLTINYPAE
+3144 FDAYLTINYPAE
-3156 YKASSEINER
+3156 YKSSKGISKSLDEIISSLKKSNNER
-3166 LSKIIRSLSESN
+3166 
-3178 NGKIDE
+3178 IDE
-3184 EALLNTII
+3184 ETLLNVII
-3192 TTSRHTKGGDKL
+3192 TASEDADSKDQLKY
-3204 MDAFNEFIA
+3204 AFNEFVT
-3213 AMESISKITSGADQ
+3213 AMRSISNVTRGGNSDA
-3227 DVNAR
+3227 NAK
-3232 INGLINDINRGYVD
+3232 INGLINDIDGGWVD
-3246 GIVSINKGIS
+3246 GIVSINKDIS
-3256 IVSKIYD
+3256 IVSKIYNANED
-3263 VNGDSNMQPSS
+3263 ANKDRDMRPSS

-3293 KTRSEAVAAIKSICA
+3293 KTRSEAVAAMKSICA
-3308 PIVKI
+3308 PIVKL

-3320 TKIRLDFISHFI
+3320 TKIKLGYISRFI
-3332 NEKLETIL
+3332 NEKLETVL
-3340 YDVTTSGE
+3340 YDVTSNNKWDAGL
-3348 EYDVNSIRILENLSD
+3348 IRILENLSD
-3363 LKRLID
+3363 LKKLID
-3369 SGDSFIIDVVKD
+3369 SGDSFIIDVIKD
-3381 AVDEMSKALEVSN
+3381 AVDEISKVLEVSN

-3411 DIPALQSMSDRL
+3411 DVPALQSMSNRL
-3423 KIILSTTPAIEVA
+3423 KIILSTTPAIEVV
-3436 NGKYRFK
+3436 NGRYRFK

-3453 SDLELVY
+3453 SNLELVY

-3474 EFVGKLIDGIN
+3474 EFVGNLIRGIN
-3485 STNNNDE
+3485 STNSNDE
-3492 RCILIGILMMIGNS
+3492 RCILIGVLMMIGNS
-3506 TVYDSLDNSIKK
+3506 TVYDSLKPDIKK
-3518 AINDKLSED
+3518 AIDDKLSES

-3532 YKYYVAISSSSRLND
+3532 YKSYTVISPKLND

-3579 ESNHKQSTDE
+3579 ESNHKQSTTE

-3601 LHSILTKLEIDGY
+3601 LHSILTKLGIDGY
-3614 DPTNADDYEKI
+3614 DP
-3625 VNEVDAIHGMVPKN
+3625 VNESDYSKIIKEVNEIYEEIPNAKDV
-3639 RDISISNLIEVIDTL
+3639 SINDLIKIIDKL

-3659 DTDGVNAN
+3659 DTDGVSASNI
-3667 DVRSL
+3667 RSL
-3672 INLTLESLKSAL
+3672 IRLTLEAL
-3684 VFDRIIAANGL
+3684 QEALRFDNIVATYGI
-3695 YTESDGTAV
+3695 YPESDGPAV

-3718 DEVPTTVN
+3718 DDGSGDPFVRLKE
-3726 IKNTRNEYNKVST
+3726 IRKNYNKISYE
-3739 KARNVVKSI
+3739 ARTIVKSI
-3748 SNSRLMYFE
+3748 ANSRLMYFE

-3784 KKDADYRGC
+3784 QNKDADYRGC
-3793 QFTDN
+3793 QFTGNDTN
-3798 YGKRVTANSI
+3798 PITANSI
-3808 VAFDDQ
+3808 VNFIGE
-3814 MIVAH
+3814 MVVAH
-3819 IGTVSDTRSGS
+3819 VGTVSDTRAGS

-3840 NAIDLICSKF
+3840 NAIDLICSRF

-3874 KHITS
+3874 KNITS
-3879 VADGRKNWINGLFN
+3879 TVDGRKSWVNELFN
-3893 VSGDDITLTN
+3893 ISGGDIALTN
-3903 AAYNELANRALVE
+3903 AAYNELSNRALVE
-3916 ITQAESAVA
+3916 ITQAERAVG
-3925 DINEL
+3925 DIEEL
-3930 LNSGNEDDI
+3930 LRSGNEDDI
-3939 NNRIDR
+3939 NARIDR
-3945 LQKVYHH
+3945 LQEVYHH
-3952 NGVII
+3952 NGVTVEGSR
-3957 KNNKVTDIKFG
+3957 VTNIKFG
-3968 NGVKLPRFGT
+3968 NGVRLPRFGT
-3978 TSTLVKSDRI
+3978 TSMLFKIRRTI
-3988 VNGKTQVFYP
+3988 NGETRTFFP

-4004 NAVISDIISAE
+4004 NAIISDIIDAE
-4015 NVEPSNKIQALLA
+4015 NKEPKDKVQALLA
-4028 VYKISRAV
+4028 VYKIARAV
-4036 YDGSICNKAVQ
+4036 YDGSICN
-4047 EDVRDAMN
+4047 EGVRTSVNTLIDSLDGVADN
-4055 RIGEFA
+4055 
-4061 NKSNLEYAIGV
+4061 SNLKYAIGA
-4072 ISQTTLEPMELKRYI
+4072 IGQMSIEPMDLKRYI

-4104 RYGIINEDGDVR
+4104 RYGIIDDDGDVR

-4127 NDTQTAEETYTHIN
+4127 TDAQTAEETYTRIDSS
-4141 QNNLD
+4141 NLD
-4146 DYLYLIEALNLIG
+4146 DYLSLIEVLNLIG

-4166 FSTPLS
+4166 FETPLS

-4199 DHTAGNDNV
+4199 DEESANGNI
-4208 SNDTAKDLSSLDF
+4208 SNETVEDLSSLDF

-4226 SDIKVGEREDGDN
+4226 SDIKVGEREFGDN
-4239 NLISVGNEKI
+4239 LVSSGGTEREME
-4249 GMRAMFR
+4249 GMFR
-4256 EYAENLYAESK
+4256 EYAENLYDGAT
-4267 FDGETQEERDRL
+4267 FDGKTQKEKDRL

-4288 KLRMDAICGNRSI
+4288 KLRMDAICGKRSI
-4301 ASSDGACFI
+4301 ASADGACFI
-4310 TMNGLRKYLKKEGRW
+4310 TMRGLKKYLKKEGRW
-4325 TGEQIDKFFEAVKK
+4325 TGKQIDKFFEAVEK

-4348 KEMYVNIVL
+4348 REMYVNIVL
-4357 SPMKLVYVGDRYEY
+4357 SPMKLVYVGDTGRYEIGQSNNN
-4371 ESGQTGSQ
+4371 ERSGIVSQ
-4379 DESAIVYKNPS
+4379 NPA

-4416 RIAEMADKAGI
+4416 RIAEMANERGI

-4441 RPADVFEVNKDDKN
+4441 RSADVFEVDKDDKN
-4455 IITEKTD
+4455 IITEKTN

-4519 SEVRNGV
+4519 SEVRNDV

-4533 ADTEMKRML
+4533 ADTETKRML
-4542 DRWIIYDHGVPHIS
+4542 NRWIIYDHGVPHIS

-4625 VPQTLFRKIGESA
+4625 VPQTLFRKIGEST

-4661 ILESVDWDA
+4661 ILESVDWDT

-4682 PYSINEAREFLM
+4682 PYSINEAREFLR

-4774 VIDVD
+4774 VIGVD
-4779 SRVRYIEGRMAELRR
+4779 SRVRNIESRMAELRR

-4803 SSNEI
+4803 SSDEI
-4808 NREINELNRE
+4808 NKEITELNKE

-4831 LEDYID
+4831 LGDYID
-4837 VLTSSSQFVDTHTTI
+4837 VLTSGSQFVDTHTTI
-4852 DSGSMIFKQKTSGL
+4852 DSGSMIFKRKVSGL
-4866 IDRLKVSYSG
+4866 VDRLNVSYSG
-4876 VRRSVTSSKD
+4876 VSRSVTSSKD
-4886 DDGND
+4886 GDNE

-4933 QVAELRLSSSAPKGN
+4933 QVAELRLSSDAPKGT
-4948 DSAKMIVGGVDSL
+4948 DSAKMIVGGVSSL
-4961 HDEVAR
+4961 HYEVAR

-4993 DFNVNKA
+4993 DFNINKA

-5018 FVLSQESIRVMSAA
+5018 FVLSQESIRVMSSA

-5043 GRKNKYT
+5043 GRKNKYA
-5050 KEADYISSYIDSAFN
+5050 KEADYISSYIDASFK
-5065 ELEAADKGNIHS
+5065 ELETADIDSIRG

-5086 HLKDRS
+5086 HLKDKS
-5092 ITDMNGVK
+5092 VTDLNGIK
-5100 HTQQGMFTGSKK
+5100 HTQQGLFTGSKT

-5120 NVSSTPDFG
+5120 NVSSIPGVDG
-5129 ETDPFYRIFFGN
+5129 ADPFYNIFFGN
-5141 DGGRYIEIVR
+5141 DGGRYIEVNKR
-5151 KDENGKPINDEKGK
+5151 KNDKGK
-5165 PVSDVVFINNQM
+5165 EEGDVIFVNNQM

-5183 ANLRASKENSVEYE
+5183 AKLRASRMKSVEYE
-5197 VVDNGK
+5197 VVDNNGNA
-5203 TVKKTLT
+5203 VKKTLT

-5224 FQKLNTV
+5224 FQKMNSV

-5250 TNFHEFNRYKDGIAD
+5250 ANFHEFNRYKEGIAD
-5265 AVTSSSKYIDNVTD
+5265 AITSSSRYIDNVTD

-5335 VSSFIENELLLEAIG
+5335 VSSFVENELLLEAIG
-5350 LDNDTVLQSMSNK
+5350 LDSDTVLKSISNK
-5363 LLKNTMTKI
+5363 KLKDAMSKI
-5372 VTGNDLASLKI
+5372 VTGNDVVSLRI

-5389 KALGLIQIGTLMA
+5389 KALGLIQINTLRA
-5402 DGNTLYVPT
+5402 DDNTLYVPT

-5429 DKLYKSDGYAYEDEY
+5429 DKLYKSEAYR
-5444 YIYSYKDFVEDL
+5444 DFVRDF
-5456 VVSSLYSGGIIK
+5456 VISSLYSGGIIK

-5485 NDMIKNQNGSGDNIS
+5485 NDMIKEQNGSSDNTS

-5509 NGKTANGEEG
+5509 NNA
-5519 KDFGTVA
+5519 DFGTIA

-5553 SPFELPELRL
+5553 SPFELPELGVGKL
-5563 GKIGRMSDEAKTP
+5563 GAI
-5576 VIGLATT
+5576 TT
-5583 GLPIMFSS
+5583 GLPIIFSS

-5607 TRSKIYMKVMTI
+5607 TKSKIYMKVMTI
-5619 NGGKDYAPFVKVTS
+5619 SGGISSSGKQRTYAPYVKVTS
-5633 DFNVNTG
+5633 EFNVNTG
-5640 STTYNASVKEGSSV
+5640 SATYSASVKEGSNV

-5661 VPKYYYNGG
+5661 VPKYYYDGG
-5670 GRVVNGADKL
+5670 GRVVNSADKL
-5680 ANGEHL
+5680 ANGDHI

-5695 ITAKGDNVGDAVFE
+5695 ITASEDNVGDAVFE
-5709 YMNFLY
+5709 YINFLY
-5715 SKYIR
+5715 SKYIEFADM
-5720 IAENANDEGDY
+5720 IANDEGDY
-5731 MSPKTRSLNTTLKNM
+5731 RSSKVRSLNTILKEM
-5746 VKEFESG
+5746 VEEFKKDK
-5753 ESSIV
+5753 SSII

-5765 VNYDISNAFKI
+5765 VNYDISNVFKI
-5776 RRLNE
+5776 RRSNE
-5781 RTETF
+5781 KTEAF
-5786 AKDPDYVYSYN
+5786 MKDPDYVYAYS
-5797 GDYNIAPGIGT
+5797 GDDVIAPNTGT

-5815 FSQYLNAITSD
+5815 FSQYLDAITSD
-5826 FIYTSDYNVFAS
+5826 FINTSDYNVFAS
-5838 KLNYILNMIPH
+5838 KLNYINNMIPH
-5849 VPYSNGSDM
+5849 IPYNGSSDM
-5858 FNIDIDN
+5858 FKIDIDN
-5865 TITSIKKKIDGMA
+5865 TISSIKNRITNKVNGMV
-5878 ENGQFN
+5878 GN
-5884 NDIKSTLKS
+5884 NQISSDKASMLTS
-5893 SLDGIA
+5893 SLDEIA
-5899 GAINDRKVANTK
+5899 NTIKNRKVANTK
-5911 ETVSVRPVDSEYTG
+5911 ETVSVRPADSEYTD

-5931 FDYQSYK
+5931 FDSQSYEE
-5938 DFLADK
+5938 FLAEEESADEA
-5944 ENSDET
+5944 EN
-5950 EINRN
+5950 NKQ

>member
-1 MAKVNIGNKVNFD
+1 MAKINVGNRVNVDI
-14 VGTPMSVGT
+14 GTPVTIGSN
-23 DVRVGNMST
+23 VRVGNMST

-39 RAQLREQILK
+39 RAQLREQKLK

-56 TQEDADAEAEK
+56 RQEDSDAEAEE

-79 KTDNQKE
+79 KTEGQKE
-86 PEVKPDSERSTNV
+86 AELKPDSERSTNV
-99 VKDDSSNLIT
+99 VKDDNSNLIT
-109 RDANGF
+109 RDSNGF

-156 KDLVREQEKK
+156 KDLVRDQEKK
-166 SLLSDYNAKLFGVDD
+166 SLLSDYNAKLFGVND

-192 LKSVINDINDNN
+192 LKSVISDINDNN
-204 SKLASSPGASLENA
+204 SKLTSSPGASLENA

-231 TPLTRSNSI
+231 TPLTRGNSI
-240 GGTPVTAD
+240 GGNPVTAD
-248 RRQEAKAAVDD
+248 RRQEAKAAVDG
-259 LNATADSIANQIGEI
+259 LNATADSIANQIGDI

-312 IGQLRSGTYVGE
+312 IGQLRNGTYVGE

-334 RIAADDMQKNVDSM
+334 KVAADDMQRNVDSM

-402 TQYRSDVENPYAK
+402 AQYRSYVENPYAK

-422 TMSATDPGLAIEAS
+422 AMSSTDPSLAIEAS
-436 MQQARVAAQ
+436 MQQARVVAQ
-445 EKKQINPYIT
+445 EKEQINPYIT
-455 QLFGKHKSA
+455 QLFGKYKSA
-464 ALSKYFDIRVTR
+464 ALSKYFDVRVTR
-476 ATLEREKKR
+476 ATLEREKER

-504 YGEDGILPEST
+504 YGDDGILPEST
-515 RKFIASHYDFEAD
+515 RRFIASHYDFEAD

-565 SGRLAKTFAG
+565 SGILSKTFAG
-575 LKNYGFDHWTTR
+575 LENYGFDHWTTR

-637 TPVLKEQGD
+637 TPVLKEHGD

-677 LARGATKVFQL
+677 LARGATKIFQL
-688 LGRYGSA
+688 IGRYGSA
-695 MVGNLGKAGKAAG
+695 MVSNFGKVGKAAG

-732 LSSITYKALTRSGK
+732 LSRITYKALTRSGK

-755 VAVTSG
+755 IAVTSG

-878 KLSGG
+878 RLSGG
-883 TVSSIPGEFL
+883 TISSIPGEFL
-893 EEVSNNIF
+893 EEVANNIF
-901 QAAVGMNDWES
+901 QAAVGINDWKS
-912 VVDGSQNLNT
+912 IIDGSQNLNT
-922 FMHLAIA
+922 FMHLVIA

-944 NFGATKVKTA
+944 NFGATKVRTT

-974 VETAAKDFE
+974 VETAAKDFD

-1021 KEMLDLFG
+1021 KEMLSLFG
-1029 LNKSPEGYTNRDR
+1029 LDKSPEEYTNRDR

-1047 ISQYAGIYAL
+1047 ISQYAGIYSL

-1068 IVNNLSNIKG
+1068 VINNLSNIKG

-1116 IRFNV
+1116 IKFNV

-1157 IDRNLSDKSKKKLE
+1157 VDRNLSDESKKKLDM
-1171 LLRSFFVL
+1171 LRSFFVL

-1311 ESNMFVARTGM
+1311 ESNMFVARTSM
-1322 FDALSNDKATTDR
+1322 FDTLSNDKATTDR
-1335 LDSIIDSIMDDI
+1335 LDSIVNSIMDDI
-1347 SIAKS
+1347 SRAKS
-1352 SGVISE
+1352 SGAISE
-1358 ADKVKLFG
+1358 ADKMKLFG
-1366 LGLKLES
+1366 LGSKLES

-1380 RRVLLSTMVDR
+1380 RRILLSTMVDR

-1413 VLNSKI
+1413 VLNSKMI
-1419 TNLSAIL
+1419 KLSDIL
-1426 EAEGFDGMSLV
+1426 ESEGFDGMSLV

-1471 SYINNLIISGKVSR
+1471 SYINNLIISGKVSK

-1518 SELERRNG
+1518 SELEGRNI

-1536 KRELNFNISEHPNID
+1536 KRDLNFNLSEHPDVD
-1551 FTELYTEL
+1551 FSELYAEL
-1559 INNMIG
+1559 IKNMIG

-1578 LNDVDLSK
+1578 LNEVDLSK
-1586 LGNDA
+1586 LGKDT

-1596 LVREELKLD
+1596 LIREELKLD

-1631 DKRRLDVL
+1631 DKRRSDVL

-1654 FELFDEPEHV
+1654 FESFDDTEQA

-1677 SEAKGLEEKAPA
+1677 TETKEPEEKTPA
-1689 ETIEETPA
+1689 EVAEETPT
-1697 ETTEEQPVEE
+1697 ETTDEPPVEE
-1707 VQEEEVS
+1707 VLEEESPV
-1714 VDEEAEEPVKN
+1714 EEETEEPVRN
-1725 PGEEST
+1725 PGEEPT
-1731 EEPGDGE
+1731 EEPGYGE
-1738 TEESNEDLEAVQ
+1738 IEELNEDPDAIQ
-1750 FATELNEIAS
+1750 FATELNEIVS
-1760 SITSD
+1760 SINSD
-1765 AIENPDFVDGII
+1765 AIENQDFVDGII
-1777 DQMFDLIAS
+1777 DKMFKLIAS
-1786 MPESANNAFSRI
+1786 MPESANNAFSKI
-1798 RNKLE
+1798 RTKLE

-1808 ITAFNGAVFARS
+1808 ITAFNGATFARS
-1820 QKDSIDIPMLT
+1820 QKDGIDIPMLT

-1856 FLYYTTETKG
+1856 FLYYTTETKD
-1866 AFFSYFGKD
+1866 AFFSYFGKE
-1875 GVHTNDGRIKYHLR
+1875 GVFPNDGRIKYHLR
-1889 VGGRDANIKDIED
+1889 VDDGDADMNDVIEVLSLIRN
-1902 TLSSISEALSELE
+1902 TLRELE
-1915 SATKDDI
+1915 SATKDNIDDI
-1922 DGIIGRLRDLSI
+1922 ISRLRDYSTV
-1934 IISIDIE
+1934 ISVDIE
-1941 ILDGGRFVK
+1941 ILDDGKFVK

-1961 SVKETSEKNGTESP
+1961 SVKETTEKYGTLDSQVE
-1975 VMRFMEDR
+1975 RFMEDR

-1997 SNILQLNQANPG
+1997 SNILQLDQANPG

-2014 VVSPASINAYFPRE
+2014 VISPVSINAYFPRE
-2028 DVEKTS
+2028 DVEKTP

-2041 LNLKNNANLTT
+2041 LNPKNNADLTT

-2070 INKENT
+2070 IDQENT
-2076 TSVESDSLG
+2076 ASVESDSLG

-2094 NSNTVGSGDVIAFQG
+2094 NSNTVGSGDVVAFQG

-2115 NNVATTDSAYD
+2115 NKDNGLPQADGSVSAKLESAYN
-2126 FVRFIYMN
+2126 FARFIFMN
-2134 MYDSDGK
+2134 MYDKDGNPRPDSRK
-2141 VRSESHMKE
+2141 KE

-2168 NGINIGALRSLRDA
+2168 NGINIGALRSLRDD
-2182 AVSANKDFVTI
+2182 AVAKGKDVVEVG
-2193 NDTKVSIDK
+2193 DAKVSVSK
-2202 INEAL
+2202 INETL

-2219 ATKDGMSISLKY
+2219 ATKNGMSISLKY
-2231 IDGNRELQTVTR
+2231 IDDNREPQTVTR
-2243 NFAANDFVGD
+2243 NFTADDFSGD
-2253 NARLSNAE
+2253 NAKLSNAE

-2282 LNKANFDSDITVDQ
+2282 LNKANFDSNITVNQ
-2296 IAKFTGDENVVGIT
+2296 IAEFTGNRDIIGIT
-2310 NGEIDEFNFIPGVV
+2310 NGEINEFNFIPGAVI
-2324 TLSAN
+2324 LKAS
-2329 VKDGR
+2329 VKNGV
-2334 INVANAMQGSG
+2334 INVASDMQKSG
-2345 AFICGSTIDENGNV
+2345 AFICGSTIDEKGNI
-2359 KTQDNPRVYLTGAK
+2359 KTQDKPRVYLTGAK
-2373 LSVDLGNV
+2373 LSVDLINAAPIG
-2381 IPTTSKRRNDDEEF
+2381 PKLRNEDEESS
-2395 DKGKSTQ
+2395 DREEVQKEKEVAT
-2402 VGSSTQSIEYS
+2402 GSSTQATAYKT
-2413 SEQEQ
+2413 EQER
-2418 VIASIK
+2418 VLASIK
-2424 ETEANSTLDHNDK
+2424 ETEVNSTLDHNDK
-2437 SRVHVTGL
+2437 SRIHVTGL
-2445 VAGKAESTNDAASGF
+2445 IAGTAESTNDAASGF
-2460 SGADAAVGT
+2460 SGSDAAVGT
-2469 ICDSLYRE
+2469 ICDALYRE
-2477 AFAGLKKDGS
+2477 AFGNLKEDGS
-2487 IKVDGLFEIKADGTV
+2487 TKVGDLFEINSHGGIITNGKTFDADS
-2502 VLDSD
+2502 L
-2507 GFNIDKL
+2507 FDKTL
-2514 FSEGDRTITGQYSI
+2514 AGNAYILTQ
-2528 DPETLEEFAA
+2528 ETLEEFAA
-2538 KPRREQIKGFVK
+2538 KPRREQINGFVK
-2550 FLVSNYIVY
+2550 FLVSNYIAY
-2559 YKSGSSDPQNPIK
+2559 SKSEGGNNSITYDEE
-2572 LDKFTTDSAATEGSV
+2572 TTDSYVTPKSMDAAIT
-2587 NTAIEYA
+2587 YA
-2594 ESYIV
+2594 KSYINN
-2599 DMARQIFSDVKSL
+2599 MAMQISYDIKKL
-2612 NIEPGDIVRTVE
+2612 NIESGDIVRTVE
-2624 SRSVNGV
+2624 SRCINGV
-2631 LMVDG
+2631 LKVDG
-2636 RENFYDGP
+2636 KENFYDGP
-2644 KVALELLSS
+2644 KVALELPNSVS
-2653 ADGRFPDMRVQG
+2653 EMFASTMVQG
-2665 ELDMEIVKKNGH
+2665 ELDMEIIKKDGS
-2677 VIIVDFKKYNPSN
+2677 VVIVDFKKYNPDN
-2690 REPLENACAPKGKY
+2690 PDPLKNACSPKGKY

-2713 GRERTNGANV
+2713 GREKTNGARV
-2723 DSTYVMGIPVAPLGD
+2723 SGMYVMGIPVVPLGN
-2738 NLFTFVPS
+2738 NLFRFAPVTD
-2746 NDNLFKINKVD
+2746 NGNLFEINGID
-2757 PEVKLENGD
+2757 PEVKSKNGD
-2766 KFIITN
+2766 KFTITN
-2772 DGVIPSDGTP
+2772 NGVVPA
-2782 GQNNNQATTVGENK
+2782 NNTSWKSNEQSGAVTNVEEN
-2796 DPFRGIKNIGRLRHK
+2796 DPLGGVNIGRQRHK

-2825 IKVDAFG
+2825 VKVDAFG
-2832 RKYIEIS
+2832 RKYIEIN
-2839 DVMNAIRSADT
+2839 DVINAIRSADT
-2850 LSYAILKTIV
+2850 LSYAILRTIV
-2860 DKAKSNGVDA
+2860 DKAKANGVDV
-2870 VYVTDIMNSFG
+2870 VYVTDITNSFG
-2881 ETRTIVIDGRPSSRI
+2881 ETRTVVIDRKPSSRI
-2896 SIDRTT
+2896 SIDRAA
-2902 LDNKKRFAT
+2902 LDNKKRFAI

-2921 LSGFVVRPMDN
+2921 LSGFVVRPRDG

-2957 IIVTDFEE
+2957 MIVKDFEE
-2965 FMAEIGNDA
+2965 FMAEIGNDE

-2979 VKWRRNNNLKKKGV
+2979 VKWRRNNNLKKKGIPEAIV
-2993 PDVVINIYNKLLDLI
+2993 NVYNKLLDII
-3008 DKITSFLGLGSVS
+3008 DKISSFLGLGNVS
-3021 TKRTKR
+3021 TNRTKR
-3027 IVFNE
+3027 IVFSE
-3032 IMKYISNRD
+3032 IMRYISNRD
-3041 NNSAIEGA
+3041 NNSAIESA
-3049 SDGTTIRSRANTSS
+3049 SDGITIRSRANTSS
-3063 EWDAIVLGD
+3063 EFDAVVLSNGV
-3072 GIANSIKRIIA
+3072 ANSIK
-3083 NGNVDSLSGQDKY
+3083 GVMTKGSVDKLDGQDKRS
-3096 AVVFFASLLSSYRTK
+3096 VVFFASLLSSYRTK
-3111 AGIYYLAKEM
+3111 AGISSLVNKVSS
-3121 RALNAKING
+3121 LSAKIKDR
-3130 NSLNKEDVRAIIKL
+3130 SFNKKDVRAIIKL
-3144 FDTYLTINYPAE
+3144 FDAYLTINYPAE
-3156 YKASSEINER
+3156 YKSSKGISKSLDEII
-3166 LSKIIRSLSESN
+3166 SSLKESN
-3178 NGKIDE
+3178 NKRIDE
-3184 EALLNTII
+3184 EELLNVII
-3192 TTSRHTKGGDKL
+3192 TASEDSESDDQLKY
-3204 MDAFNEFIA
+3204 AFNEFVT
-3213 AMESISKITSGADQ
+3213 AMRSISNVTRGGNSDANAKINS
-3227 DVNAR
+3227 
-3232 INGLINDINRGYVD
+3232 LINDINGGWVD
-3246 GIVSINKGIS
+3246 GIVCINKDIS
-3256 IVSKIYD
+3256 IVSKIYNANED
-3263 VNGDSNMQPSS
+3263 ANKDRDMQPSS

-3287 SALRHI
+3287 SVLRHI
-3293 KTRSEAVAAIKSICA
+3293 KTRSEAVAAMKSICA
-3308 PIVKI
+3308 PIVRV

-3320 TKIRLDFISHFI
+3320 TKIKLGYISRFI

-3340 YDVTTSGE
+3340 YDVTSNDKWDTGL
-3348 EYDVNSIRILENLSD
+3348 IRILENLSD
-3363 LKRLID
+3363 LKKLVD
-3369 SGDSFIIDVVKD
+3369 SGDTFIIDVIKD

-3411 DIPALQSMSDRL
+3411 DVPALQSMSNRL
-3423 KIILSTTPAIEVA
+3423 KIILSTTPAIEVV
-3436 NGKYRFK
+3436 NGRYRFK

-3474 EFVGKLIDGIN
+3474 EFIGNLIRGIN

-3492 RCILIGILMMIGNS
+3492 RCILIGVLMMIGNS
-3506 TVYDSLDNSIKK
+3506 TVYDSLKPDIKK
-3518 AINDKLSED
+3518 AIDDKLSES
-3527 VIANL
+3527 VITNL
-3532 YKYYVAISSSSRLND
+3532 YKSYTVISPKLND
-3547 QHIALL
+3547 QHIAML

-3579 ESNHKQSTDE
+3579 ESNHKQSTTE

-3601 LHSILTKLEIDGY
+3601 LHSILTKLGIDGY
-3614 DPTNADDYEKI
+3614 DPINEDDYSKI
-3625 VNEVDAIHGMVPKN
+3625 VNEVDEIYKEIPNTKDV
-3639 RDISISNLIEVIDTL
+3639 SINDLIKIIDKL

-3659 DTDGVNAN
+3659 DTDGVSASNI
-3667 DVRSL
+3667 RSL
-3672 INLTLESLKSAL
+3672 IRLTLEALQEALK
-3684 VFDRIIAANGL
+3684 FDNIVATYGI
-3695 YTESDGTAV
+3695 YPESDGPAV
-3704 TALTPMYSNNITRY
+3704 TALTPMYSNSITRY
-3718 DEVPTTVN
+3718 DDGSGDPFVRLKD
-3726 IKNTRNEYNKVST
+3726 IRNNYNKISY
-3739 KARNVVKSI
+3739 KARTIVKSI
-3748 SNSRLMYFE
+3748 ANSRLMYFE

-3784 KKDADYRGC
+3784 KNKDTDYRGC

-3798 YGKRVTANSI
+3798 DAKPTTANSI
-3808 VAFDDQ
+3808 VNFIGE
-3814 MIVAH
+3814 MVVAH
-3819 IGTVSDTRSGS
+3819 VGTVSDTRAGS

-3840 NAIDLICSKF
+3840 NAIDLICSRF

-3874 KHITS
+3874 KNITS
-3879 VADGRKNWINGLFN
+3879 TADGRKSWVNKLFS
-3893 VSGDDITLTN
+3893 VSGGDITLTN
-3903 AAYNELANRALVE
+3903 TAYNELSNRALVE
-3916 ITQAESAVA
+3916 ITQAERVVG
-3925 DINEL
+3925 DIEEL
-3930 LNSGNEDDI
+3930 LKSGNEDDI
-3939 NNRIDR
+3939 NARIDR

-3952 NGVII
+3952 NGVTV
-3957 KNNKVTDIKFG
+3957 KGNKVTNIKFG
-3968 NGVKLPRFGT
+3968 NGVRLPRFGT
-3978 TSTLVKSDRI
+3978 TSMLFKTRRTI
-3988 VNGKTQVFYP
+3988 NGETRTFFP

-4004 NAVISDIISAE
+4004 NAIISDIIGAE
-4015 NVEPSNKIQALLA
+4015 NREPRDKVKALLA
-4028 VYKISRAV
+4028 VYKIARAV
-4036 YDGSICNKAVQ
+4036 YDGSICN
-4047 EDVRDAMN
+4047 ESVRTSVNTLIDSLDGVVDN
-4055 RIGEFA
+4055 
-4061 NKSNLEYAIGV
+4061 SNIKYAIGV
-4072 ISQTTLEPMELKRYI
+4072 ISQMPIEPMDLKRYI

-4104 RYGIINEDGDVR
+4104 RYGLINDDGDVS
-4116 EILPGVRWFDP
+4116 EILPGVRWFDSF
-4127 NDTQTAEETYTHIN
+4127 DAQTAEETYTHIDSS
-4141 QNNLD
+4141 NLD
-4146 DYLYLIEALNLIG
+4146 DYLSLIEVLNLIG

-4166 FSTPLS
+4166 FETPLS

-4199 DHTAGNDNV
+4199 DEESANGNV
-4208 SNDTAKDLSSLDF
+4208 SDETAKDLSSLDF

-4226 SDIKVGEREDGDN
+4226 SDIKVGEREFGDN
-4239 NLISVGNEKI
+4239 FVLNGGVEREMGS
-4249 GMRAMFR
+4249 MFR
-4256 EYAENLYAESK
+4256 EYAENLYDGAT
-4267 FDGETQEERDRL
+4267 FDGKTQKDRDRL

-4288 KLRMDAICGNRSI
+4288 KLRMDAICGKRSI
-4301 ASSDGACFI
+4301 ASADGACFI
-4310 TMNGLRKYLKKEGRW
+4310 TMRGLKKYLKKEGRW
-4325 TGEQIDKFFEAVKK
+4325 TGKQIDKFFDAVEK

-4357 SPMKLVYVGDRYEY
+4357 SPMKLVYVGDTGRYEIGQSNG
-4371 ESGQTGSQ
+4371 EEMSG
-4379 DESAIVYKNPS
+4379 IVSRNPA

-4416 RIAEMADKAGI
+4416 RIAEMADEKGI

-4441 RPADVFEVNKDDKN
+4441 RPADVFEVSKGDKN
-4455 IITEKTD
+4455 VINEKTN

-4519 SEVRNGV
+4519 SEVRNDV
-4526 LRKIGDL
+4526 LKKIGDL

-4625 VPQTLFRKIGESA
+4625 VPQTLFRKIGEST

-4651 CIVSVNAFRS
+4651 CVVSVNAFKS
-4661 ILESVDWDA
+4661 ILEGVDWDT
-4670 WRESKGRDKSGR
+4670 WRESKGRERSGR
-4682 PYSINEAREFLM
+4682 PYSINEAREFLR

-4702 AKANAVGYRIPTQSK
+4702 AKPNAVGYRIPTQSK

-4737 VLPDGYIAI
+4737 VLPDGYVAI

-4774 VIDVD
+4774 VVDVD
-4779 SRVRYIEGRMAELRR
+4779 SRVRDIEGRMAELRR
-4794 NLGMEQYSD
+4794 NLGMEQYSE
-4803 SSNEI
+4803 SSDEI
-4808 NREINELNRE
+4808 NKEINELNKE

-4831 LEDYID
+4831 LGDYID
-4837 VLTSSSQFVDTHTTI
+4837 VLTSGSQFVDTHTTI
-4852 DSGSMIFKQKTSGL
+4852 DSGSMIFKKKVSGL
-4866 IDRLKVSYSG
+4866 IDRLNVSYSG
-4876 VRRSVTSSKD
+4876 VSRSVVSSKD
-4886 DDGND
+4886 GDKEK
-4891 VKKDI
+4891 KKDI

-4933 QVAELRLSSSAPKGN
+4933 QVAELRLSSDAPKGT
-4948 DSAKMIVGGVDSL
+4948 DSAKMIVGGVSSL

-5018 FVLSQESIRVMSAA
+5018 FVLSQESIRVMSSA

-5043 GRKNKYT
+5043 GRKNKYA
-5050 KEADYISSYIDSAFN
+5050 KEADYISSYIDASFK
-5065 ELEAADKGNIHS
+5065 ELETADIDSIRS

-5086 HLKDRS
+5086 HLKDKS
-5092 ITDMNGVK
+5092 VTDLNGIK
-5100 HTQQGMFTGSKK
+5100 HTQQGLFTGSKT

-5120 NVSSTPDFG
+5120 NVSSIPGVDG
-5129 ETDPFYRIFFGN
+5129 ADPFYSIFFGN
-5141 DGGRYIEIVR
+5141 DGGRYIEVNKR
-5151 KDENGKPINDEKGK
+5151 KNDEGEEG
-5165 PVSDVVFINNQM
+5165 SDVIFVNNQM

-5183 ANLRASKENSVEYE
+5183 AKLRASKGNSVEYE
-5197 VVDNGK
+5197 VVDNNGK
-5203 TVKKTLT
+5203 TVKKKLT

-5224 FQKLNTV
+5224 FQKMNTV

-5250 TNFHEFNRYKDGIAD
+5250 TNFHEFNRYKEGIAD
-5265 AVTSSSKYIDNVTD
+5265 AITSSSRYIDNVTD

-5335 VSSFIENELLLEAIG
+5335 VSSFIENELLLESIG
-5350 LDNDTVLQSMSNK
+5350 LDSDTVLKSISNK
-5363 LLKNTMTKI
+5363 KLKDAMSKI
-5372 VTGNDLASLKI
+5372 VTGNDVASLKI

-5389 KALGLIQIGTLMA
+5389 KALSLIQIGTLMA
-5402 DGNTLYVPT
+5402 DGNTLYIPT

-5429 DKLYKSDGYAYEDEY
+5429 DKLYKSEAYRDFV
-5444 YIYSYKDFVEDL
+5444 KDFVI
-5456 VVSSLYSGGIIK
+5456 SSLYSGGIIK

-5485 NDMIKNQNGSGDNIS
+5485 NDMIKEQNGSGDNIS

-5509 NGKTANGEEG
+5509 NNA
-5519 KDFGTVA
+5519 DFGTIS

-5553 SPFELPELRL
+5553 SPFELPELGIGKL
-5563 GKIGRMSDEAKTP
+5563 GAI
-5576 VIGLATT
+5576 TT
-5583 GLPIMFSS
+5583 GLPIIFSS

-5607 TRSKIYMKVMTI
+5607 TKSKIYMKVMTVS
-5619 NGGKDYAPFVKVTS
+5619 GGTSSSGKLRTYAPYVKVTS
-5633 DFNVNTG
+5633 EFNVNTG
-5640 STTYNASVKEGSSV
+5640 SATYSASVKEGSNV

-5661 VPKYYYNGG
+5661 VPKYYYDGG
-5670 GRVVNGADKL
+5670 GRVVNSADKL
-5680 ANGEHL
+5680 ANGDHM

-5695 ITAKGDNVGDAVFE
+5695 ITASEDNVGDAVFE
-5709 YMNFLY
+5709 YINFLY
-5715 SKYIR
+5715 SRYIEFADK
-5720 IAENANDEGDY
+5720 IANDEGDY
-5731 MSPKTRSLNTTLKNM
+5731 RSSKVRSLNTILKEM
-5746 VKEFESG
+5746 VEEFKNDK
-5753 ESSIV
+5753 SSII

-5765 VNYDISNAFKI
+5765 VNYDISNVFKI
-5776 RRLNE
+5776 RRSNE
-5781 RTETF
+5781 KAEAF
-5786 AKDPDYVYSYN
+5786 MKDPDYVYAYS
-5797 GDYNIAPGIGT
+5797 GDDVIAPNTGT

-5815 FSQYLNAITSD
+5815 FSQYLDAITSD
-5826 FIYTSDYNVFAS
+5826 FINTSDYNVFAS
-5838 KLNYILNMIPH
+5838 KLNYINNMIPH
-5849 VPYSNGSDM
+5849 IPYNGSSDM
-5858 FNIDIDN
+5858 FKIDIDN
-5865 TITSIKKKIDGMA
+5865 TISSIKDRIADKVGGMV
-5878 ENGQFN
+5878 GN
-5884 NDIKSTLKS
+5884 NQISSDKASMLTS
-5893 SLDGIA
+5893 SLDE
-5899 GAINDRKVANTK
+5899 INNFIKIKKVANTK
-5911 ETVSVRPVDSEYTG
+5911 ETVSVRPVDSEYTD
-5925 EFDSSD
+5925 EFDSD
-5931 FDYQSYK
+5931 YFNIARNEEFD
-5938 DFLADK
+5938 DDLRAN
-5944 ENSDET
+5944 EGNPDEI
-5950 EINRN
+5950 EDNKR
-5955 AVQEQINN
+5955 AVREQINN